1 MTYYVLVKYSMG
13 QISKRKQLENILSEK
28 IMVLDGAFGTEIQR
42 MDNTLLSPYE
52 PLNATNSE
60 LVKSVHRS
68 YVEAGSDIISTNSF
82 NCSYLELLKHGF
94 EKEDIDNLNVLAAK
108 NAKEVAA
115 EYDRCV
121 FVAGSVGPTSQ
132 SLSLRTIEFD
142 EMADSYKAQISS
154 LIKGGVDLILVETC
168 FDAKNIR
175 AAVYAYLASL
185 SDLNLTTDDVPLMVS
200 VTLTEQGNLLSGH
213 TVDVVWQM
221 IKHAKPISF
230 GLNCGFGF
238 EKAAELVLKLQDIPT
253 RISLYPNAGLPD
265 LDGKYTESCLDFNK
279 RANRLAKEGRINL
292 IGGCCGTTPEHIKTI
307 KSAVDGISPRILP
320 QQKIRKSFNVIGE
333 RCNVA
338 GSKKFRELVNDNL
351 QDAVSIAVSQVESKA
366 AVLDVCFDH
375 PDIDSSMI
383 KDFIELLS
391 ASSVAFVPTMI
402 DSSDFNTL
410 VLGVKSSMVKPI
422 VNSISLKE
430 GEEEFLRRATEFYRL
445 GVKIILM
452 LADEKGQA
460 DTYERKIEIASRIV
474 ALAKSVGF
482 EEDDILVDPNVLT
495 ICTGIET
502 HRYYG
507 RDYLL
512 ATRWITDNLGVHVT
526 GGVSNLSFA
535 FRGNSAVRN
544 LLNSVFVHL
553 AKREG
558 LDYVIINPN
567 AIISEEN
574 IETEAF
580 EAARLAIEGESDG
593 SDLIKYVSKDVEVK
607 KEKKELTLEEKLSEA
622 VANGNSAKAAEL
634 TSMILSEG
642 ATFQGVVNDILMPAM
657 TSLGQRFEEGK
668 VFLPSLVKAASAM
681 NAAMDVLNQ
690 TVTFTDTSKKKVTLA
705 TVYGDVHD
713 IGKNIV
719 GTVLKSSGFDV
730 EDLGIQVPA
739 ERIIES
745 AKTSQAVCLS
755 GLITPSLSQMIKV
768 LQQLNDAGLSIPV
781 VVGGAA
787 TSKLHAALKMAPEYN
802 GPVAKATTA
811 IDTVNLVNKLSDRQT
826 CISLYEEQEAIRRQK
841 TENVALTEYS
851 SLNIEV
857 PNLESYKPDTEGVF
871 TLKPSVEDVIPFIDW
886 TYFFFSLQFYG
897 KYPEILKNEEAAQ
910 VFEHA
915 QSLLSKIAA
924 EKLLS
929 IEARVGV
936 VKASNIGGDVI
947 KLSDGTKS
955 VELPMLRRQT
965 RLQETMSIAD
975 TVAHDDYLSVF
986 ALSAGIGLSKLMS
999 EAETPYD
1006 ALILKL
1012 IADRLT
1018 EAAGEYL
1025 HYKVRSE
1032 YWGFDKS
1039 PFSFDEKQ
1047 YQGRRMCFGYPACPD
1062 HSLKKRVFDF
1072 LEVEKYT
1079 SLRLTDS
1086 YMITPEESLCG
1097 LFTSRGGYFSVGR
1110 IDEEQLEHY
1119 SQQTGLSVDKLKEIL
1134 PNNI

>member
-1 MTYYVLVKYSMG
+1 MG
-13 QISKRKQLENILSEK
+13 QISTRKQLEKILSEK

-52 PLNATNSE
+52 PLNATNKD
-60 LVKSVHRS
+60 LVKRVHRS
-68 YVEAGSDIISTNSF
+68 YVASGSDVISTNSF
-82 NCSYLELLKHGF
+82 NCSYLELLKHGYT
-94 EKEDIDNLNVLAAK
+94 KEEIDNLNVLAAK

-115 EYDRCV
+115 EFNRDI

-154 LIKGGVDLILVETC
+154 LIKGGVDLVLVETC

-175 AAVYAYLASL
+175 AAVYAYLVSL
-185 SDLNLTTDDVPLMVS
+185 SELNLTTDDVPLMVS

-213 TVDVVWQM
+213 TVDIVWQM
-221 IKHAKPISF
+221 IKHAKPLSF

-238 EKAAELVLKLQDIPT
+238 ERAAELVLKLQDIPT
-253 RISLYPNAGLPD
+253 HISLYPNAGLPD
-265 LDGKYTESCLDFNK
+265 LDGRYTESCIDFNK

-292 IGGCCGTTPEHIKTI
+292 IGGCCGTTPEHIQTI
-307 KSAVDGISPRILP
+307 KLAVKDVAPRVVP
-320 QQKIRKSFNVIGE
+320 QQEIHKKFSVIGE

-338 GSKKFRELVNDNL
+338 GSKKFRELVNENL
-351 QDAVSIAVSQVESKA
+351 QDAVSIAVSQVDSKA
-366 AVLDVCFDH
+366 DVLDVCFDH
-375 PDIDSSMI
+375 PDIDASMI

-391 ASSVAFVPTMI
+391 ASSVAFTPTMI
-402 DSSDFNTL
+402 DSSDFDTL

-430 GEEEFLRRATEFYRL
+430 GETEFLRRATEFFRL
-445 GVKIILM
+445 GTKIILM
-452 LADEKGQA
+452 LADEQGQA
-460 DTYERKIEIASRIV
+460 TTYERKIEIADRIV
-474 ALAKSVGF
+474 KLAKSVGF
-482 EEDDILVDPNVLT
+482 DTDDILIDPNVLT

-507 RDYLL
+507 RDYIL
-512 ATRWITDNLGVHVT
+512 ATRWINQNLGTHVT

-535 FRGNSAVRN
+535 FRGNTAVRN

-567 AIISEEN
+567 AIIAEEN
-574 IETEAF
+574 IEPEAF

-593 SDLIKYVSKDVEVK
+593 SDLIRFVSKEVEVK
-607 KEKKELTLEEKLSEA
+607 KEKKELTTEEKLSDA
-622 VANGNSAKAAEL
+622 VANGNSTKAAEL
-634 TSMILSEG
+634 TKLVLSEG
-642 ATFQGVVNDILMPAM
+642 GTFQGVVNDILMPAM

-681 NAAMDVLNQ
+681 NAAMDVLNE
-690 TVTFTDTSKKKVTLA
+690 TVTFTDSSKKKVTLA

-719 GTVLKSSGFDV
+719 GTVLKSSGFEV

-739 ERIIES
+739 EKIVES

-755 GLITPSLSQMIKV
+755 GLITPSLTQMIKV
-768 LQQLNDAGLSIPV
+768 LEQLNEAGLSIPV
-781 VVGGAA
+781 IVGGAA
-787 TSKLHAALKMAPEYN
+787 TSKLHTALKMAPVYN

-811 IDTVNLVNKLSDRQT
+811 IDTVNLVNRLSDHQA
-826 CISLYEEQEAIRRQK
+826 CLSLYEEQEAIRRQK
-841 TENVALTEYS
+841 TENL
-851 SLNIEV
+851 SLEDYDTLEIKAHSYEPYR
-857 PNLESYKPDTEGVF
+857 PNTEGIF
-871 TLKPSVEDVIPFIDW
+871 TIRPMIEEVLPFIDW
-886 TYFFFSLQFYG
+886 NYFFFSLQFYG
-897 KYPEILKNEEAAQ
+897 KYPEILETNAEANQ

-915 QSLLSKIAA
+915 SSVLAKIIAD
-924 EKLLS
+924 KSLS
-929 IEARVGV
+929 IEARFGV
-936 VKASNIGGDVI
+936 VKASNLGDDVI
-947 KLSDGTKS
+947 RLSDGS
-955 VELPMLRRQT
+955 RSIDLPMLRRQT
-965 RLQETMSIAD
+965 KMQDSVSIAD
-975 TVAHDDYLSVF
+975 AVGQNDYLGVF

-999 EAETPYD
+999 EAATPYD
-1006 ALILKL
+1006 ALIIKL
-1012 IADRLT
+1012 LADRLT
-1018 EAAGEYL
+1018 EATGEYL
-1025 HYKVRSE
+1025 HYITRSD

-1062 HSLKKRVFDF
+1062 HSLKKRVFEF
-1072 LEVEKYT
+1072 LEVEQNT
-1079 SLRLTDS
+1079 SMRLTDS

-1097 LFTSRGGYFSVGR
+1097 IFTSRGGYFSVGR
-1110 IDEEQLEHY
+1110 VDEKQLEHY
-1119 SQQTGLSVDKLKEIL
+1119 SRYAGLSVEKLKELL

>member
-1 MTYYVLVKYSMG
+1 MFYNCSMG
-13 QISKRKQLENILSEK
+13 QISKRKQLESILSK
-28 IMVLDGAFGTEIQR
+28 RIMVLDGAFGTEIQR
-42 MDNTLLSPYE
+42 MDNSLLSPYE
-52 PLNATNSE
+52 PLNLTNNE
-60 LVKSVHRS
+60 LVKKVHRS

-94 EKEDIDNLNVLAAK
+94 SKEDVDNLNVMAAK

-115 EYDRCV
+115 EYNRDI

-154 LIKGGVDLILVETC
+154 LIKGGVDVVLVETC

-213 TVDVVWQM
+213 TVDIVWQM
-221 IKHAKPISF
+221 IKHAKPLSF

-238 EKAAELVLKLQDIPT
+238 ERAAELVLKLQDIPT
-253 RISLYPNAGLPD
+253 NVSLYPNAGLPD
-265 LDGKYTESCLDFNK
+265 LDGRYTESCLDFHK
-279 RANRLAKEGRINL
+279 RATRLAQEGRINL
-292 IGGCCGTTPEHIKTI
+292 IGGCCGTTPEHIQTI
-307 KSAVDGISPRILP
+307 KSAVDGIASRVIP
-320 QQKIRKSFNVIGE
+320 QQKIHKSFNVIGE

-375 PDIDSSMI
+375 PDIDASLI
-383 KDFIELLS
+383 KDFIELLA
-391 ASSVAFVPTMI
+391 ASSVAFTPTMI

-430 GEEEFLRRATEFYRL
+430 GEEEFLRRATEFFRL
-445 GVKIILM
+445 GTKIILM

-460 DTYERKIEIASRIV
+460 DTYERKIEIAARIV

-482 EEDDILVDPNVLT
+482 EEDDILIDPNVLT
-495 ICTGIET
+495 ICTGIEA

-507 RDYLL
+507 RDYIL
-512 ATRWITDNLGVHVT
+512 ATRWINQNLGTHVT

-535 FRGNSAVRN
+535 FRGNTAVRN

-574 IETEAF
+574 IEAEAF
-580 EAARLAIEGESDG
+580 EEARLAIEGESDG
-593 SDLIKYVSKDVEVK
+593 SDLIKFVSKEVEVK
-607 KEKKELTLEEKLSEA
+607 KEKRELTTEEKLSEA
-622 VANGNSAKAAEL
+622 VANGDSTKAAEL
-634 TSMILSEG
+634 TSLILSEG
-642 ATFQGVVNDILMPAM
+642 GTFQGVVNDILMPAM
-657 TSLGQRFEEGK
+657 TLLGQRFEEGK

-690 TVTFTDTSKKKVTLA
+690 TVTFSDSSKKKVTLA

-719 GTVLKSSGFDV
+719 GTVLKSSGFEV

-739 ERIIES
+739 EKIVES

-755 GLITPSLSQMIKV
+755 GLITPSLTQMIKV
-768 LQQLNDAGLSIPV
+768 QEQLNEAGLSIPV

-787 TSKLHAALKMAPEYN
+787 TSKLHTALKMAPVYN

-811 IDTVNLVNKLSDRQT
+811 IDTVNLVNKLTDHQA
-826 CISLYEEQEAIRRQK
+826 CINLYEEQEAIRRQK
-841 TENVALTEYS
+841 TENITLIDYS
-851 SLNIEV
+851 TIDVVV
-857 PNLESYKPDTEGVF
+857 PDYETYKPNTEGIF
-871 TLKPSVEDVIPFIDW
+871 SLRPMIEDVLPFIDW
-886 TYFFFSLQFYG
+886 NYFFFSLQFYG
-897 KYPEILKNEEAAQ
+897 KYPEILNNAEANQ

-915 QSLLSKIAA
+915 NKVLMNIIAN
-924 EKLLS
+924 KLLD
-929 IEARVGV
+929 IEVRFGL
-936 VKASNIGGDVI
+936 VKAENIGDDVI
-947 KLSDGTKS
+947 RLSDGSKQI
-955 VELPMLRRQT
+955 ELPMLRRQT
-965 RLQETMSIAD
+965 KMQDSMSIAD
-975 TVAHDDYLSVF
+975 TVGRDDYLGVF
-986 ALSAGIGLSKLMS
+986 ALSAGIGLPKLMS

-1006 ALILKL
+1006 ALIIKL
-1012 IADRLT
+1012 LADRLT
-1018 EAAGEYL
+1018 EATGEYL
-1025 HYKVRSE
+1025 HYIIRSE

-1062 HSLKKRVFDF
+1062 HSLKRRVFDF
-1072 LEVEKYT
+1072 LEVEQNTKM
-1079 SLRLTDS
+1079 RLTDS

-1097 LFTSRGGYFSVGR
+1097 LITSRGGYFSVGR
-1110 IDEEQLEHY
+1110 VDEAQLEHY
-1119 SQQTGLSVDKLKEIL
+1119 SKQVGLSVPELKDLL

>member
-1 MTYYVLVKYSMG
+1 MST
-13 QISKRKQLENILSEK
+13 RKQLEKIFSEK

-42 MDNTLLSPYE
+42 MDSTLLSPYE
-52 PLNATNSE
+52 PLNATNSD
-60 LVKSVHRS
+60 LVKKVHRS
-68 YVEAGSDIISTNSF
+68 YVASGSDIISTNSF

-94 EKEDIDNLNVLAAK
+94 GKEDIDNLNMLAAK

-115 EYDRCV
+115 EFNRDV

-154 LIKGGVDLILVETC
+154 LIKGGVDIVLVETC

-213 TVDVVWQM
+213 TVDIVWQM
-221 IKHAKPISF
+221 IKHAKPLSF

-238 EKAAELVLKLQDIPT
+238 ERAAELVLKLQEIPT
-253 RISLYPNAGLPD
+253 HISLYPNAGLPD
-265 LDGKYTESCLDFNK
+265 LDGRYTESCIDFHK
-279 RANRLAKEGRINL
+279 RANLLAKEGRINL
-292 IGGCCGTTPEHIKTI
+292 IGGCCGTTPEHIQTI
-307 KSAVDGISPRILP
+307 KLAVKDIAPRVVP
-320 QQKIRKSFNVIGE
+320 QQEIHKKFSVIGE

-338 GSKKFRELVNDNL
+338 GSKKFRELVNENL

-366 AVLDVCFDH
+366 DVLDVCFDH
-375 PDIDSSMI
+375 PDIEASMI

-391 ASSVAFVPTMI
+391 ASSVAFTPTMI
-402 DSSDFNTL
+402 DSSDFDTL

-430 GEEEFLRRATEFYRL
+430 GETEFVRRATEFFRL
-445 GVKIILM
+445 GTKIILM
-452 LADEKGQA
+452 LADEQGQA
-460 DTYERKIEIASRIV
+460 TTYERKIEIADRIV
-474 ALAKSVGF
+474 KLAKSVGF
-482 EEDDILVDPNVLT
+482 DTDDILIDPNVLT

-507 RDYLL
+507 RDYIL
-512 ATRWITDNLGVHVT
+512 ATRWINQNLGTHVT

-535 FRGNSAVRN
+535 FRGNTAVRN

-567 AIISEEN
+567 AIIPEEN
-574 IETEAF
+574 IEPEAF

-593 SDLIKYVSKDVEVK
+593 SDLIKFVTKDVEVK
-607 KEKKELTLEEKLSEA
+607 KEKKELTTEEKLSDA
-622 VANGNSAKAAEL
+622 VANGNSTKAAEL
-634 TSMILSEG
+634 TAVILSDG
-642 ATFQGVVNDILMPAM
+642 GTFQGIVNDILMPAM

-681 NAAMDVLNQ
+681 NAAMDVLNK

-719 GTVLKSSGFDV
+719 GTVLKSSGFEV

-739 ERIIES
+739 EKIVES

-755 GLITPSLSQMIKV
+755 GLITPSLTQMIKV
-768 LQQLNDAGLSIPV
+768 LEQLNEAGLSIPV
-781 VVGGAA
+781 IVGGAA
-787 TSKLHAALKMAPEYN
+787 TSKLHTALKMAPVYN

-811 IDTVNLVNKLSDRQT
+811 IDTVNLVNRLSDHQA
-826 CISLYEEQEAIRRQK
+826 CLSLYEEQEAIRRQK
-841 TENVALTEYS
+841 TENLSLEDYESLEIVAHNYEPYR
-851 SLNIEV
+851 
-857 PNLESYKPDTEGVF
+857 PNTEGIF
-871 TLKPSVEDVIPFIDW
+871 TIRPMIEEVLPFIDW
-886 TYFFFSLQFYG
+886 SYFFFSLQFYG
-897 KYPEILKNEEAAQ
+897 KYPDLLETNAEAKQ
-910 VFEHA
+910 VFEYAHEVLA
-915 QSLLSKIAA
+915 KIIAD
-924 EKLLS
+924 KSLS
-929 IEARVGV
+929 IEARFGV
-936 VKASNIGGDVI
+936 VKASNLGDDVI
-947 KLSDGTKS
+947 RISDGTRS
-955 VELPMLRRQT
+955 VDLPMLRRQT
-965 RLQETMSIAD
+965 KMQDSVSIAD
-975 TVAHDDYLSVF
+975 AVGQNDYLGVF

-1006 ALILKL
+1006 ALIVKL
-1012 IADRLT
+1012 LADRLT
-1018 EAAGEYL
+1018 EATGEYL
-1025 HYKVRSE
+1025 HYITRYD

-1062 HSLKKRVFDF
+1062 HSLKKRVFEF
-1072 LEVEKYT
+1072 LEVEQHT
-1079 SLRLTDS
+1079 SMRLTDS

-1097 LFTSRGGYFSVGR
+1097 VFTSRGGYFSVGR
-1110 IDEEQLEHY
+1110 IDEKQLEHY
-1119 SQQTGLSVDKLKEIL
+1119 SKYADLSVEKLKEIL

>member
-1 MTYYVLVKYSMG
+1 MG
-13 QISKRKQLENILSEK
+13 QISTRKQLETILSEK
-28 IMVLDGAFGTEIQR
+28 IVVLDGAFGTEIQR

-52 PLNATNSE
+52 PLNATNSD
-60 LVKSVHRS
+60 LVKKVHRS
-68 YVEAGSDIISTNSF
+68 YVASGSDIISTNSF

-94 EKEDIDNLNVLAAK
+94 GKEDIDNLNMLAAK

-115 EYDRCV
+115 EFNRDV

-154 LIKGGVDLILVETC
+154 LIKGGVDIILVETC

-213 TVDVVWQM
+213 TVDIVWQM
-221 IKHAKPISF
+221 IKHAKPLSF

-238 EKAAELVLKLQDIPT
+238 ERAAELVLKLQDIPT
-253 RISLYPNAGLPD
+253 HISLYPNAGLPD
-265 LDGKYTESCLDFNK
+265 LDGRYTESCLDFHK

-292 IGGCCGTTPEHIKTI
+292 IGGCCGTTPEHIQTI
-307 KSAVDGISPRILP
+307 KLAVKDIAPRVVP
-320 QQKIRKSFNVIGE
+320 QQEIHKKFSVIGE

-338 GSKKFRELVNDNL
+338 GSKKFRELVNENL

-366 AVLDVCFDH
+366 DVLDVCFDH
-375 PDIDSSMI
+375 PDIEASMI

-391 ASSVAFVPTMI
+391 ASSVAFTPTMI
-402 DSSDFNTL
+402 DSSDFDTL

-430 GEEEFLRRATEFYRL
+430 GETEFLRRATEFFRL
-445 GVKIILM
+445 GTKIILM
-452 LADEKGQA
+452 LADEQGQA
-460 DTYERKIEIASRIV
+460 TTYERKVEITDRIV
-474 ALAKSVGF
+474 KLAKSVGF
-482 EEDDILVDPNVLT
+482 DTDDILIDPNVLT

-507 RDYLL
+507 RDYIL
-512 ATRWITDNLGVHVT
+512 ATRWINQNLGTHVT

-535 FRGNSAVRN
+535 FRGNTAVRN

-567 AIISEEN
+567 AIIPEEN
-574 IETEAF
+574 IEPEAF

-593 SDLIKYVSKDVEVK
+593 SDLIRFVSKDVEVK
-607 KEKKELTLEEKLSEA
+607 KEKKELTTEEKLSDA
-622 VANGNSAKAAEL
+622 VANGNSTKAAEL
-634 TSMILSEG
+634 TALILSEG
-642 ATFQGVVNDILMPAM
+642 GTFQGVVNDILMPAM

-681 NAAMDVLNQ
+681 NAAMDVLNK

-719 GTVLKSSGFDV
+719 GTVLKSSGFEV

-739 ERIIES
+739 EKIVES

-755 GLITPSLSQMIKV
+755 GLITPSLTQMIKV
-768 LQQLNDAGLSIPV
+768 LEQLNEAGLSIPV
-781 VVGGAA
+781 IVGGAA
-787 TSKLHAALKMAPEYN
+787 TSKLHTALKMAPMYN

-811 IDTVNLVNKLSDRQT
+811 IDTVNLVNRLSDHQA
-826 CISLYEEQEAIRRQK
+826 CLSLYEEQEAIRRQK
-841 TENVALTEYS
+841 TENLSLEDYESLEIVAHNYE
-851 SLNIEV
+851 
-857 PNLESYKPDTEGVF
+857 PYKPNTEGIF
-871 TLKPSVEDVIPFIDW
+871 TIRPMIEEVLPFIDW
-886 TYFFFSLQFYG
+886 SYFFFSLQFYG
-897 KYPEILKNEEAAQ
+897 KYPDLLETNAEAQQ
-910 VFEHA
+910 VFEYAHEVLA
-915 QSLLSKIAA
+915 KIIAD
-924 EKLLS
+924 KSLS
-929 IEARVGV
+929 IEARFGV
-936 VKASNIGGDVI
+936 VKASNLGDDVI
-947 KLSDGTKS
+947 RISDGARS
-955 VELPMLRRQT
+955 IDLPMLRRQT
-965 RLQETMSIAD
+965 KMQDSVSIAD
-975 TVAHDDYLSVF
+975 AVGQNDYLGVF

-999 EAETPYD
+999 EAATPYE
-1006 ALILKL
+1006 ALIVKL
-1012 IADRLT
+1012 LADRLT
-1018 EAAGEYL
+1018 EATGEYL
-1025 HYKVRSE
+1025 HYITRSD

-1062 HSLKKRVFDF
+1062 HSLKKRVFEF
-1072 LEVEKYT
+1072 LEVEQHT
-1079 SLRLTDS
+1079 SMRLTDS

-1097 LFTSRGGYFSVGR
+1097 IFTSRGGYFSVGR
-1110 IDEEQLEHY
+1110 VDEKQLEHY
-1119 SQQTGLSVDKLKEIL
+1119 SKYAGLSVEKLKEIL

>member
-1 MTYYVLVKYSMG
+1 
-13 QISKRKQLENILSEK
+13 
-28 IMVLDGAFGTEIQR
+28 MVLDGAFGTEIQR
-42 MDNTLLSPYE
+42 NDNTLLSPYE
-52 PLNATNSE
+52 PLNKTNAE
-60 LVKSVHRS
+60 LVKRVHRS
-68 YVEAGSDIISTNSF
+68 YVDSGSDIISTNSF

-94 EKEDIDNLNVLAAK
+94 TKDEIDNLNVMAAK

-115 EYDRCV
+115 ESKRCV

-132 SLSLRTIEFD
+132 SLSLRTIDFD
-142 EMADSYKAQISS
+142 EMAESYKAQISS
-154 LIKGGVDLILVETC
+154 LIKGGVDIILVETC

-175 AAVYAYLASL
+175 AAVYAYLSSL

-213 TVDVVWQM
+213 TVDIVWQM
-221 IKHAKPISF
+221 IKHAKPLSF

-238 EKAAELVLKLQDIPT
+238 ERAAELIMKLQDIPT
-253 RISLYPNAGLPD
+253 HISLYPNAGLPD
-265 LDGKYTESCLDFNK
+265 LDGRYTESCIDFHK
-279 RANRLAKEGRINL
+279 RASVLAKEGRINL
-292 IGGCCGTTPEHIKTI
+292 IGGCCGTTPEHIQTI
-307 KSAVDGISPRILP
+307 KLAVKDIAPRQIP
-320 QQKIRKSFNVIGE
+320 QQEIHKSFNVIGE

-338 GSKKFRELVNDNL
+338 GSKKFRELVNENL

-375 PDIDSSMI
+375 PDIEASMI
-383 KDFIELLS
+383 KDFVELLS
-391 ASSVAFVPTMI
+391 ASSVAFTPTMI

-410 VLGVKSSMVKPI
+410 ILGVKSSMVKPI

-430 GEEEFLRRATEFYRL
+430 GETEFIRRATEFYRL

-452 LADEKGQA
+452 LADERGQA
-460 DTYERKIEIASRIV
+460 DTYERKIEIAERIV
-474 ALAKSVGF
+474 RLAKSVGF

-507 RDYLL
+507 RDYIL
-512 ATRWITDNLGVHVT
+512 ATRWISRNLGTHVT

-567 AIISEEN
+567 AIIAEEN
-574 IETEAF
+574 IESEAF
-580 EAARLAIEGESDG
+580 EAARLAIMGESDG
-593 SDLIKYVSKDVEVK
+593 SDLIKYVTKEVETK
-607 KEKKELTLEEKLSEA
+607 REKKELNIEEQLSEA
-622 VANGNSAKAAEL
+622 VVNGNTTKAAEL
-634 TSMILSEG
+634 TTAVLSQG
-642 ATFQGVVNDILMPAM
+642 ATFQSVVNDILMPAM
-657 TSLGQRFEEGK
+657 TLLGQRFEEGK

-690 TVTFTDTSKKKVTLA
+690 TVTFTDSSKKKVTLA

-719 GTVLKSSGFDV
+719 GTVLKSSGFEV

-739 ERIIES
+739 ERIVES
-745 AKTSQAVCLS
+745 AKTSQAVCMS
-755 GLITPSLSQMIKV
+755 GLITPSLTQMIKV
-768 LQQLNDAGLSIPV
+768 LQQLNEAGLSIPV

-787 TSKLHAALKMAPEYN
+787 TSKLHTALKMAPVYN

-811 IDTVNLVNKLSDRQT
+811 IDTVNLVNKLTDHQA
-826 CISLYEEQEAIRRQK
+826 CINLYEEQEAIRRQR
-841 TENVALTEYS
+841 TENIALTDYS
-851 SLNIEV
+851 SLNIEI
-857 PNLESYKPDTEGVF
+857 PNHEPYKPKSEGIF
-871 TLKPSVEDVIPFIDW
+871 TLNPSIEEVLPFIDW
-886 TYFFFSLQFYG
+886 NYFFFSLQFYG
-897 KYPEILKNEEAAQ
+897 KYPEILDDNAEAKQ

-915 QSLLSKIAA
+915 NEVLRNIIENKHLK
-924 EKLLS
+924 
-929 IEARVGV
+929 IEARFGV
-936 VKASNIGGDVI
+936 VKAENLGDDVI
-947 KLSDGTKS
+947 RLSDGSKT

-965 RLQETMSIAD
+965 LMQESMSLAD
-975 TVAHDDYLSVF
+975 TVSRDDYLGVF

-999 EAETPYD
+999 EAATPYD
-1006 ALILKL
+1006 ALIIKL
-1012 IADRLT
+1012 LADRLT
-1018 EAAGEYL
+1018 EATGEYL
-1025 HYKVRSE
+1025 HYKMRSE

-1039 PFSFDEKQ
+1039 PFSLNEKQ

-1062 HSLKKRVFDF
+1062 HSLKKRAFDF
-1072 LEVEKYT
+1072 LEVEQNT
-1079 SLRLTDS
+1079 SMRLTDS

-1097 LFTSRGGYFSVGR
+1097 LITCRGEYFSVGR
-1110 IDEEQLEHY
+1110 IDDAQLAHY
-1119 SQQTGLSVDKLKEIL
+1119 SRCVGLSVERLRELL

>member
-1 MTYYVLVKYSMG
+1 MG
-13 QISKRKQLENILSEK
+13 QISTRKQLETILSEK
-28 IMVLDGAFGTEIQR
+28 IVVLDGAFGTEIQR

-52 PLNATNSE
+52 PLNATNSD
-60 LVKSVHRS
+60 LVKKVHRS
-68 YVEAGSDIISTNSF
+68 YVASGSDIISTNSF

-94 EKEDIDNLNVLAAK
+94 GKEEIDNLNVLAAK

-115 EYDRCV
+115 EFNRDV

-132 SLSLRTIEFD
+132 SLSLRTIDFD
-142 EMADSYKAQISS
+142 EMAESYKAQISS
-154 LIKGGVDLILVETC
+154 LIKGGVDVVLVETC

-213 TVDVVWQM
+213 TVDLVWQM
-221 IKHAKPISF
+221 IKHAKPLSF

-238 EKAAELVLKLQDIPT
+238 ERAAELVLKLQEIPT
-253 RISLYPNAGLPD
+253 HISLYPNAGLPD
-265 LDGKYTESCLDFNK
+265 LDGRYTESCIDFHK

-292 IGGCCGTTPEHIKTI
+292 IGGCCGTTPEHIQTI
-307 KSAVDGISPRILP
+307 KLAVKDIAPRVVP
-320 QQKIRKSFNVIGE
+320 QQEIHKKFSVIGE

-338 GSKKFRELVNDNL
+338 GSKKFRELVNENL
-351 QDAVSIAVSQVESKA
+351 QDAVSVAVSQVESKA
-366 AVLDVCFDH
+366 DVLDVCFDH
-375 PDIDSSMI
+375 PDIDSSMM

-391 ASSVAFVPTMI
+391 ASSVAFTPTMI
-402 DSSDFNTL
+402 DSSDFDTL

-430 GEEEFLRRATEFYRL
+430 GETEFLRRATEFFRL
-445 GVKIILM
+445 GTKIILM
-452 LADEKGQA
+452 LADEQGQA
-460 DTYERKIEIASRIV
+460 DTYERKIEIADRIV
-474 ALAKSVGF
+474 KLAKSVGF
-482 EEDDILVDPNVLT
+482 EVDDILIDPNVLT
-495 ICTGIET
+495 ICTGIEA

-507 RDYLL
+507 RDYIL
-512 ATRWITDNLGVHVT
+512 ATRWINQNLGTHVT

-535 FRGNSAVRN
+535 FRGNTAVRN

-567 AIISEEN
+567 AIIAEEN
-574 IETEAF
+574 IEPEAF
-580 EAARLAIEGESDG
+580 AAAKAAIEGESDG
-593 SDLIKYVSKDVEVK
+593 SDLIRFVSKDVEVK
-607 KEKKELTLEEKLSEA
+607 KEKKELTTEEKLSDA
-622 VANGNSAKAAEL
+622 VANGNTAKAAEL
-634 TSMILSEG
+634 TALILSEG
-642 ATFQGVVNDILMPAM
+642 GTFQGVVNDILMPAM

-690 TVTFTDTSKKKVTLA
+690 TVTFSDTSKKKVTLA

-719 GTVLKSSGFDV
+719 GTVLKSSGFEV

-739 ERIIES
+739 EKIVES

-755 GLITPSLSQMIKV
+755 GLITPSLTQMIKV
-768 LQQLNDAGLSIPV
+768 LEQLNEAGLSIPV
-781 VVGGAA
+781 IVGGAA
-787 TSKLHAALKMAPEYN
+787 TSKLHTALKMAPVYN

-811 IDTVNLVNKLSDRQT
+811 IDTVNLVNRLSDHQA
-826 CISLYEEQEAIRRQK
+826 CLSLYEEQEAIRRQK
-841 TENVALTEYS
+841 TENLTLVDYS
-851 SLNIEV
+851 SLEIDV
-857 PNLESYKPDTEGVF
+857 PSHEAYQPNKEGVF
-871 TLKPSVEDVIPFIDW
+871 TIKPAIEEVLPFIDW
-886 TYFFFSLQFYG
+886 AYFFFSLQFYG
-897 KYPEILKNEEAAQ
+897 KYPDLLETNAEAQQ

-915 QSLLSKIAA
+915 HEVLAKIIAD
-924 EKLLS
+924 KSLS
-929 IEARVGV
+929 IEARLGV
-936 VKASNIGGDVI
+936 VKASNLGDDVI
-947 KLSDGTKS
+947 RISDGTRS
-955 VELPMLRRQT
+955 AELPMLRRQT
-965 RLQETMSIAD
+965 KMQDSVSIAD
-975 TVAHDDYLSVF
+975 TVGSEDYLGVF

-999 EAETPYD
+999 EAATPYD
-1006 ALILKL
+1006 ALIVKL
-1012 IADRLT
+1012 LADRLT
-1018 EAAGEYL
+1018 EAAGEYI
-1025 HYKVRSE
+1025 HYITRSE

-1062 HSLKKRVFDF
+1062 HSLKKRVFEF
-1072 LEVEKYT
+1072 LEVEQHT
-1079 SLRLTDS
+1079 NMRLTDS

-1097 LFTSRGGYFSVGR
+1097 LITSRGEYFSAGR
-1110 IDEEQLEHY
+1110 IDEAQLEHY
-1119 SQQTGLSVDKLKEIL
+1119 SKCVGLSVEKLKELL

>member
-1 MTYYVLVKYSMG
+1 MG
-13 QISKRKQLENILSEK
+13 QTSTRKQLETILSEK
-28 IMVLDGAFGTEIQR
+28 IVVLDGAFGTEIQR

-52 PLNATNSE
+52 PLNATNSD
-60 LVKSVHRS
+60 LVKKVHRS

-94 EKEDIDNLNVLAAK
+94 GKEEIDNLNVLAAK

-115 EYDRCV
+115 EFNRNV

-132 SLSLRTIEFD
+132 SLSLRTIDFD

-213 TVDVVWQM
+213 TVDLVWQM
-221 IKHAKPISF
+221 IKHAKPLSF

-238 EKAAELVLKLQDIPT
+238 ERAAELVLKLQNVPT
-253 RISLYPNAGLPD
+253 NVSLYPNAGLPD
-265 LDGKYTESCLDFNK
+265 LDGRYTESCADFNK
-279 RANRLAKEGRINL
+279 RANVLAKEGRINL
-292 IGGCCGTTPEHIKTI
+292 IGGCCGTTPEHIQTI
-307 KSAVDGISPRILP
+307 KNAVDGIAPRVIP
-320 QQKIRKSFNVIGE
+320 QQEIHKKFSVIGE

-338 GSKKFRELVNDNL
+338 GSKKFRELVNENL
-351 QDAVSIAVSQVESKA
+351 QDAVSVAVSQVESKA
-366 AVLDVCFDH
+366 DVLDVCFDH
-375 PDIDSSMI
+375 PDIDSSMM

-391 ASSVAFVPTMI
+391 ASSVAFTPTMI
-402 DSSDFNTL
+402 DSSDFDTL

-430 GEEEFLRRATEFYRL
+430 GEAEFLRRATEFFRL
-445 GVKIILM
+445 GTKIILM
-452 LADEKGQA
+452 LADEQGQA
-460 DTYERKIEIASRIV
+460 DTYERKIEIADRIV
-474 ALAKSVGF
+474 KLAKSVGF
-482 EEDDILVDPNVLT
+482 DTDDILIDPNVLT

-507 RDYLL
+507 RDYIL
-512 ATRWITDNLGVHVT
+512 ATRWINQNLGTHVT

-535 FRGNSAVRN
+535 FRGNTAVRN

-567 AIISEEN
+567 AIIAEEN
-574 IETEAF
+574 IEPEAF
-580 EAARLAIEGESDG
+580 AAAKAAIEGESDG
-593 SDLIKYVSKDVEVK
+593 SDLIRFVSKDVEVK
-607 KEKKELTLEEKLSEA
+607 KEKKELTTEEKLSDA
-622 VANGNSAKAAEL
+622 VANGNSTKAAEL
-634 TSMILSEG
+634 TALILSEG
-642 ATFQGVVNDILMPAM
+642 GTFQGVVNDILMPAM

-719 GTVLKSSGFDV
+719 GTVLKSSGFEV

-739 ERIIES
+739 EKIVES

-755 GLITPSLSQMIKV
+755 GLITPSLTQMIKV
-768 LQQLNDAGLSIPV
+768 LEQLNEAGLSIPV
-781 VVGGAA
+781 IVGGAA
-787 TSKLHAALKMAPEYN
+787 TSKLHTALKMAPVYN

-811 IDTVNLVNKLSDRQT
+811 IDTVNLVNRLSDHQA
-826 CISLYEEQEAIRRQK
+826 CLSLYEEQEAIRRQK
-841 TENVALTEYS
+841 TENLSLVDYS
-851 SLNIEV
+851 SLEIGV
-857 PNLESYKPDTEGVF
+857 PAHEAYKPNKEGIF
-871 TLKPSVEDVIPFIDW
+871 TIKPTIEEVLPFIDW
-886 TYFFFSLQFYG
+886 AYFFFSLQFYG
-897 KYPEILKNEEAAQ
+897 KYPDLLETNAEAQQ

-915 QSLLSKIAA
+915 HDVLAKIIADKSLT
-924 EKLLS
+924 
-929 IEARVGV
+929 IEARFGV
-936 VKASNIGGDVI
+936 VKASNLGDDVI
-947 KLSDGTKS
+947 RISDGSRS
-955 VELPMLRRQT
+955 VELPMLRRQIKM
-965 RLQETMSIAD
+965 QDSVSIAD
-975 TVAHDDYLSVF
+975 TVGSEDYLGVF

-999 EAETPYD
+999 EAATPYD
-1006 ALILKL
+1006 ALIVKL
-1012 IADRLT
+1012 LADRLT
-1018 EAAGEYL
+1018 EATGEYI
-1025 HYKVRSE
+1025 HYITRSD

-1039 PFSFDEKQ
+1039 EFSFDEKQ

-1062 HSLKKRVFDF
+1062 HSLKKRVFEF
-1072 LEVEKYT
+1072 LEVEQHT
-1079 SLRLTDS
+1079 NMRLTDS

-1097 LFTSRGGYFSVGR
+1097 LITSRGGYFSVGR
-1110 IDEEQLEHY
+1110 IDDTQLEHY
-1119 SQQTGLSVDKLKEIL
+1119 SKYADMSVERLKELL

>member
-1 MTYYVLVKYSMG
+1 MG
-13 QISKRKQLENILSEK
+13 QISKRQQLENILSKK

-42 MDNTLLSPYE
+42 NDNSLLSPYE
-52 PLNATNSE
+52 PLNETNAE
-60 LVKSVHRS
+60 LVKKVHRS
-68 YVEAGSDIISTNSF
+68 YVASGSDIISTNSF
-82 NCSYLELLKHGF
+82 NCSYLELLKHGYS
-94 EKEDIDNLNVLAAK
+94 KEEIDNLNMMAAK

-115 EYDRCV
+115 ESNRDI

-154 LIKGGVDLILVETC
+154 LIKGGVDIILIETC

-175 AAVYAYLASL
+175 AAVYAYLSSL

-213 TVDVVWQM
+213 TTDIVWQM
-221 IKHAKPISF
+221 IRHAKPLSF

-238 EKAAELVLKLQDIPT
+238 ERAAELIMKLQDIPT

-265 LDGKYTESCLDFNK
+265 LDGKYTESCIDFHK
-279 RANRLAKEGRINL
+279 RATVLAKEGRINL
-292 IGGCCGTTPEHIKTI
+292 IGGCCGTTPEHIQTI
-307 KSAVDGISPRILP
+307 KLAVKDIAPRVVP
-320 QQKIRKSFNVIGE
+320 QQEIQKSFNVIGE

-338 GSKKFRELVNDNL
+338 GSKKFRELVNENL

-375 PDIDSSMI
+375 PDIEASMI

-391 ASSVAFVPTMI
+391 ASSVAFTPTMI

-430 GEEEFLRRATEFYRL
+430 GEEEFIRRATEFYRL

-460 DTYERKIEIASRIV
+460 DTYERKIEIAERIV
-474 ALAKSVGF
+474 RLAKSVGF

-512 ATRWITDNLGVHVT
+512 AARWVTNNLRVHIT

-567 AIISEEN
+567 AIIPEEN
-574 IETEAF
+574 IEPEAF

-593 SDLIKYVSKDVEVK
+593 SDLINYVSKEVEVK
-607 KEKKELTLEEKLSEA
+607 KEKRELTIEEKLSEA
-622 VANGNSAKAAEL
+622 VMNGNVTKAAEL
-634 TSMILSEG
+634 TNIVLTNG
-642 ATFQGVVNDILMPAM
+642 ATFQSVVNDILMPAM
-657 TSLGQRFEEGK
+657 TLLGQRFEEGK

-681 NAAMDVLNQ
+681 NAAMDVLNE
-690 TVTFTDTSKKKVTLA
+690 TVTFTDSSKKKVTLA

-719 GTVLKSSGFDV
+719 GTVLKSSGFEV

-739 ERIIES
+739 EKIVES

-755 GLITPSLSQMIKV
+755 GLITPSLTQMIKV
-768 LQQLNDAGLSIPV
+768 LEQLNEAGISVPV

-787 TSKLHAALKMAPEYN
+787 TSKLHTALKMATVYN

-811 IDTVNLVNKLSDRQT
+811 IDTVNLVNKLTDHQA
-826 CISLYEEQEAIRRQK
+826 CINLYEEQEAIRRQR
-841 TENVALTEYS
+841 TENITLADYS
-851 SLNIEV
+851 SLKITV
-857 PNLESYKPDTEGVF
+857 PDYKAYKPNSQGVF
-871 TLKPSVEDVIPFIDW
+871 TLNPMIEEVLPFIDW
-886 TYFFFSLQFYG
+886 NYFFFSLQLYG
-897 KYPEILKNEEAAQ
+897 KYPEIIDDNAEARQ

-915 QSLLSKIAA
+915 NNVLMNIIAN
-924 EKLLS
+924 KLLK
-929 IEARVGV
+929 IEVRFGV
-936 VKASNIGGDVI
+936 VKADNIGNDVI
-947 KLSDGTKS
+947 RLSERFKTVD
-955 VELPMLRRQT
+955 LPMLRRQT
-965 RLQETMSIAD
+965 LMQDSMSITD
-975 TVAHDDYLSVF
+975 TVSYNDYIGVF
-986 ALSAGIGLSKLMS
+986 AVTAGVGLSKLLS
-999 EAETPYD
+999 EAATPYD
-1006 ALILKL
+1006 ALIIKL
-1012 IADRLT
+1012 LADRLT
-1018 EAAGEYL
+1018 EAAGEYV
-1025 HYKVRSE
+1025 HYIIRSD

-1039 PFSFDEKQ
+1039 PFSLDEKQ

-1062 HSLKKRVFDF
+1062 HSLKRRVFDF
-1072 LEVEKYT
+1072 LEVEQHT
-1079 SLRLTDS
+1079 SMRLTDS

-1097 LFTSRGGYFSVGR
+1097 LVTSRGGYFSVGR
-1110 IDEEQLEHY
+1110 VDEAQLEHY
-1119 SQQTGLSVDKLKEIL
+1119 SKYVGLSVEKLKEIL
-1134 PNNI
+1134 PNNV

>member
-1 MTYYVLVKYSMG
+1 MG
-13 QISKRKQLENILSEK
+13 QMSRRKQLEAILSEK

-52 PLNATNSE
+52 PLNATNKD
-60 LVKSVHRS
+60 LVKRVHRS
-68 YVEAGSDIISTNSF
+68 YVASGSDIISTNSF

-94 EKEDIDNLNVLAAK
+94 RKEEIDNLNMLAAK

-115 EYDRCV
+115 EFNRDV

-154 LIKGGVDLILVETC
+154 LIKGGVDLVLVETC

-213 TVDVVWQM
+213 TVDIVWQM
-221 IKHAKPISF
+221 IKHAKPLSF

-238 EKAAELVLKLQDIPT
+238 ERAAELVMKLQDIPT
-253 RISLYPNAGLPD
+253 NVSLYPNAGLPD
-265 LDGKYTESCLDFNK
+265 LDGRYTESCIDFNK

-292 IGGCCGTTPEHIKTI
+292 IGGCCGTTPEHIQTI
-307 KSAVDGISPRILP
+307 KLAVKDVAPRLVP
-320 QQKIRKSFNVIGE
+320 QQELHKKFSVIGE

-338 GSKKFRELVNDNL
+338 GSKKFRELVNENL

-366 AVLDVCFDH
+366 DVLDVCFDH
-375 PDIDSSMI
+375 PDIDASMI

-391 ASSVAFVPTMI
+391 ASSVAFTPTMI
-402 DSSDFNTL
+402 DSSDFDTL

-430 GEEEFLRRATEFYRL
+430 GETEFLRRATEFFRL
-445 GVKIILM
+445 GTKIILM
-452 LADEKGQA
+452 LADEQGQA
-460 DTYERKIEIASRIV
+460 DTYERKIEIADRIV
-474 ALAKSVGF
+474 KLAKSVGF
-482 EEDDILVDPNVLT
+482 DVDDILIDPNVLT

-507 RDYLL
+507 RDYIL
-512 ATRWITDNLGVHVT
+512 ATRWINQNLGTHVT

-535 FRGNSAVRN
+535 FRGNTAVRN

-567 AIISEEN
+567 AIIAEEN
-574 IETEAF
+574 IEPEAF

-593 SDLIKYVSKDVEVK
+593 SDLIKFVSKEVEVK
-607 KEKKELTLEEKLSEA
+607 KEKKELTIEEKLSDA
-622 VANGNSAKAAEL
+622 VASGNSVKAAEL
-634 TSMILSEG
+634 TKLVLSEG
-642 ATFQGVVNDILMPAM
+642 STFQGVVNDILMPAM

-681 NAAMDVLNQ
+681 NAAMDVLNE
-690 TVTFTDTSKKKVTLA
+690 TVTFSDSSKKKVTLA

-719 GTVLKSSGFDV
+719 GTVLKSSGFEV

-739 ERIIES
+739 EKIVES

-755 GLITPSLSQMIKV
+755 GLITPSLTQMIKV
-768 LQQLNDAGLSIPV
+768 LEQLNEAGLSIPV
-781 VVGGAA
+781 IVGGAA
-787 TSKLHAALKMAPEYN
+787 TSKLHTALKMAPVYN

-811 IDTVNLVNKLSDRQT
+811 IDTVNLVNRLSDHQA
-826 CISLYEEQEAIRRQK
+826 CLSLYEEQEAIRRQR
-841 TENVALTEYS
+841 TENL
-851 SLNIEV
+851 SLEDYETLEIKAHSYEPYR
-857 PNLESYKPDTEGVF
+857 PNTEGIF
-871 TLKPSVEDVIPFIDW
+871 TIRPMIEEVLPFIDW
-886 TYFFFSLQFYG
+886 NYFFFSLQFYG
-897 KYPEILKNEEAAQ
+897 KYPEILETNAEANQ

-915 QSLLSKIAA
+915 SSVLAKIIAD
-924 EKLLS
+924 KSLS
-929 IEARVGV
+929 IEARFGV
-936 VKASNIGGDVI
+936 VKANNLGDDVI
-947 KLSDGTKS
+947 RLSDGTKS
-955 VELPMLRRQT
+955 IDLPMLRRQT
-965 RLQETMSIAD
+965 KMQDSVSLTD
-975 TVAHDDYLSVF
+975 TVGQNDYLGVF
-986 ALSAGIGLSKLMS
+986 ALSAGIGLPKLMS
-999 EAETPYD
+999 EAATPYD
-1006 ALILKL
+1006 ALIIKL
-1012 IADRLT
+1012 LADRLT
-1018 EAAGEYL
+1018 EATGEYL
-1025 HYKVRSE
+1025 HYMIRSD

-1062 HSLKKRVFDF
+1062 HSLKQRVFDF
-1072 LEVEKYT
+1072 LEVEQHT
-1079 SLRLTDS
+1079 NMRLTDS

-1097 LFTSRGGYFSVGR
+1097 LITSRGGYFSVGR
-1110 IDEEQLEHY
+1110 VDEKQLEHY
-1119 SQQTGLSVDKLKEIL
+1119 SKYAGLSVEKLKELL

>member
-1 MTYYVLVKYSMG
+1 MG
-13 QISKRKQLENILSEK
+13 QTSTRKQLEKILSEK
-28 IMVLDGAFGTEIQR
+28 IVVLDGAFGTEIQR

-52 PLNATNSE
+52 PLNATNSD
-60 LVKSVHRS
+60 LVKKVHRS
-68 YVEAGSDIISTNSF
+68 YVASGSDIISTNSF

-94 EKEDIDNLNVLAAK
+94 GKEEIDNLNMLAAK

-115 EYDRCV
+115 EFNRDV

-154 LIKGGVDLILVETC
+154 LIKGGVDIILVETC

-213 TVDVVWQM
+213 TVDIVWQM
-221 IKHAKPISF
+221 IKHAKPLSF

-238 EKAAELVLKLQDIPT
+238 ERAAELVLKLQDIPT
-253 RISLYPNAGLPD
+253 HISLYPNAGLPD
-265 LDGKYTESCLDFNK
+265 LDGRYTESCLDFHK

-292 IGGCCGTTPEHIKTI
+292 IGGCCGTTPEHIQTI
-307 KSAVDGISPRILP
+307 KLAVKDIAPRVVP
-320 QQKIRKSFNVIGE
+320 QQEIHKKFSVIGE

-338 GSKKFRELVNDNL
+338 GSKKFRELVNENL

-366 AVLDVCFDH
+366 DVLDVCFDH
-375 PDIDSSMI
+375 PDIEAYMI

-391 ASSVAFVPTMI
+391 ASSVAFTPTMI
-402 DSSDFNTL
+402 DSSDFDTL

-430 GEEEFLRRATEFYRL
+430 GETEFLRRATEFFRL
-445 GVKIILM
+445 GTKIILM
-452 LADEKGQA
+452 LADEQGQA
-460 DTYERKIEIASRIV
+460 TTYERKVEIADRIV
-474 ALAKSVGF
+474 KLAKSVGF
-482 EEDDILVDPNVLT
+482 DTDDILIDPNVLT

-507 RDYLL
+507 RDYIL
-512 ATRWITDNLGVHVT
+512 ATRWINQNLGTHVT

-535 FRGNSAVRN
+535 FRGNTAVRN

-567 AIISEEN
+567 AIIPEEN

-593 SDLIKYVSKDVEVK
+593 SDLIKFVTKDVEVK
-607 KEKKELTLEEKLSEA
+607 KEKKELTTEEKLSDA
-622 VANGNSAKAAEL
+622 VANGNSTKAAEL
-634 TSMILSEG
+634 TAVILSEG
-642 ATFQGVVNDILMPAM
+642 GTFQGIVNDILMPAM

-681 NAAMDVLNQ
+681 NAAMDVLNK

-719 GTVLKSSGFDV
+719 GTVLKSSGFEV

-739 ERIIES
+739 EKIVES

-755 GLITPSLSQMIKV
+755 GLITPSLTQMIKV
-768 LQQLNDAGLSIPV
+768 LEQLNEAGLSIPV
-781 VVGGAA
+781 IVGGAA
-787 TSKLHAALKMAPEYN
+787 TSKLHTALKMAPVYK

-811 IDTVNLVNKLSDRQT
+811 IDTVNLVNRLSDHQA
-826 CISLYEEQEAIRRQK
+826 CLSLYEEQEAIRRQK
-841 TENVALTEYS
+841 TENLSLEDYESLEIVAHNYE
-851 SLNIEV
+851 
-857 PNLESYKPDTEGVF
+857 PYKPNTEGIF
-871 TLKPSVEDVIPFIDW
+871 TIRPMIEEVLPFIDW
-886 TYFFFSLQFYG
+886 SYFFFSLQFYG
-897 KYPEILKNEEAAQ
+897 KYPDLLETNAEAQQ
-910 VFEHA
+910 VFEYAHEVLA
-915 QSLLSKIAA
+915 KIIAD
-924 EKLLS
+924 KSLS
-929 IEARVGV
+929 IEARFGV
-936 VKASNIGGDVI
+936 VKASNLGDDVI
-947 KLSDGTKS
+947 RISDGARS
-955 VELPMLRRQT
+955 IDLPMLRRQT
-965 RLQETMSIAD
+965 KMQDSVSIAD
-975 TVAHDDYLSVF
+975 AVGQNDYLGVF

-999 EAETPYD
+999 EAATPYD
-1006 ALILKL
+1006 ALIVKL
-1012 IADRLT
+1012 LADRLT
-1018 EAAGEYL
+1018 EATGEYL
-1025 HYKVRSE
+1025 HYITRSD

-1062 HSLKKRVFDF
+1062 HSLKKRVFEF
-1072 LEVEKYT
+1072 LEVEQHT
-1079 SLRLTDS
+1079 SMRLTDS

-1097 LFTSRGGYFSVGR
+1097 IFTSRGGYFSVGR
-1110 IDEEQLEHY
+1110 IDEKQLEHY
-1119 SQQTGLSVDKLKEIL
+1119 SRYADLSVEKLKEIL

>member
-1 MTYYVLVKYSMG
+1 MG
-13 QISKRKQLENILSEK
+13 QISTRKQLETILSEK
-28 IMVLDGAFGTEIQR
+28 IVVLDGAFGTEIQR

-60 LVKSVHRS
+60 LVKKVHRS
-68 YVEAGSDIISTNSF
+68 YVASGSDIISTNSF

-94 EKEDIDNLNVLAAK
+94 GKEEIDNLNMLAAK

-115 EYDRCV
+115 EFNRDV

-154 LIKGGVDLILVETC
+154 LIKGGVDIVLVETC

-213 TVDVVWQM
+213 TVDIVWQM
-221 IKHAKPISF
+221 IKHAKPLSF

-238 EKAAELVLKLQDIPT
+238 ERAAELVLKLQEIPT
-253 RISLYPNAGLPD
+253 HISLYPNAGLPD
-265 LDGKYTESCLDFNK
+265 LDGKYTESCIDFHK
-279 RANRLAKEGRINL
+279 RANLLAKEGRINL
-292 IGGCCGTTPEHIKTI
+292 IGGCCGTTPEHIQTI
-307 KSAVDGISPRILP
+307 KLAVKDIAPRVVP
-320 QQKIRKSFNVIGE
+320 QQEIHKKFSVIGE

-338 GSKKFRELVNDNL
+338 GSKKFRELVNENL
-351 QDAVSIAVSQVESKA
+351 QDAVSVAVSQVESKA
-366 AVLDVCFDH
+366 DVLDVCFDH
-375 PDIDSSMI
+375 PDIDSSMM

-391 ASSVAFVPTMI
+391 ASSVAFTPTMI
-402 DSSDFNTL
+402 DSSDFDTL
-410 VLGVKSSMVKPI
+410 VLGVKGSMVKPI

-430 GEEEFLRRATEFYRL
+430 GETEFLRRATEFFRL
-445 GVKIILM
+445 GTKIILM
-452 LADEKGQA
+452 LADEQGQA
-460 DTYERKIEIASRIV
+460 DTYERKIEIADRIV
-474 ALAKSVGF
+474 KLAKSVGF
-482 EEDDILVDPNVLT
+482 EVDDILIDPNVLT

-507 RDYLL
+507 RDYIL
-512 ATRWITDNLGVHVT
+512 ATRWINQNLGTHVT

-535 FRGNSAVRN
+535 FRGNTAVRN

-567 AIISEEN
+567 AIIAEEN
-574 IETEAF
+574 IEPEAF
-580 EAARLAIEGESDG
+580 AAAKAAIDGESDG
-593 SDLIKYVSKDVEVK
+593 SDLIRFVSKDVEVK
-607 KEKKELTLEEKLSEA
+607 KEKKELTTEEKLSDA
-622 VANGNSAKAAEL
+622 VANGNTAKAAEL
-634 TSMILSEG
+634 TALILSEG
-642 ATFQGVVNDILMPAM
+642 GTFQGVVNDILMPAM

-690 TVTFTDTSKKKVTLA
+690 TVTFSDTSKKKVTLA

-719 GTVLKSSGFDV
+719 GTVLKSSGFEV

-739 ERIIES
+739 EKIVES

-755 GLITPSLSQMIKV
+755 GLITPSLTQMIKV
-768 LQQLNDAGLSIPV
+768 LEQLNEAGLSIPV
-781 VVGGAA
+781 IVGGAA
-787 TSKLHAALKMAPEYN
+787 TSKLHTALKMAPVYN

-811 IDTVNLVNKLSDRQT
+811 IDTVNLVNRLSDHQA
-826 CISLYEEQEAIRRQK
+826 CLSLYEEQEAIRRQK
-841 TENVALTEYS
+841 TENLSLVDYS
-851 SLNIEV
+851 SLEIDV
-857 PNLESYKPDTEGVF
+857 PSHEAYLPNREGVF
-871 TLKPSVEDVIPFIDW
+871 TIKPAIEEVLPFIDW
-886 TYFFFSLQFYG
+886 AYFFFSLQFYG
-897 KYPEILKNEEAAQ
+897 KYPDLLETNAEAQQ

-915 QSLLSKIAA
+915 HEVLAKIVAD
-924 EKLLS
+924 KSLS
-929 IEARVGV
+929 IEARLGV
-936 VKASNIGGDVI
+936 VKASNLGDDVI
-947 KLSDGTKS
+947 RISDGTRS
-955 VELPMLRRQT
+955 AELPMLRRQT
-965 RLQETMSIAD
+965 KMQDSVSIAD
-975 TVAHDDYLSVF
+975 TVGSEDYLGVF

-999 EAETPYD
+999 EAATPYD
-1006 ALILKL
+1006 ALIVKL
-1012 IADRLT
+1012 LADRLT
-1018 EAAGEYL
+1018 EAAGEYI
-1025 HYKVRSE
+1025 HYITRSE

-1062 HSLKKRVFDF
+1062 HSLKKRVFEF
-1072 LEVEKYT
+1072 LEVEQHT
-1079 SLRLTDS
+1079 NMRLTDS

-1097 LFTSRGGYFSVGR
+1097 LITSRGEYFSVGR
-1110 IDEEQLEHY
+1110 IDEAQLEHY
-1119 SQQTGLSVDKLKEIL
+1119 SKCVGLSVEKLKELL

>member
-1 MTYYVLVKYSMG
+1 MG
-13 QISKRKQLENILSEK
+13 QISTRKQLEKILSEK

-52 PLNATNSE
+52 PLNATNKD
-60 LVKSVHRS
+60 LVKKVHRS
-68 YVEAGSDIISTNSF
+68 YVASGSDIISTNSF

-94 EKEDIDNLNVLAAK
+94 SKEDIDNLNVLAAK

-115 EYDRCV
+115 EFNRDV

-154 LIKGGVDLILVETC
+154 LIKGGVDIILVETC

-213 TVDVVWQM
+213 TVDIVWQM
-221 IKHAKPISF
+221 IKHAKPLSF

-238 EKAAELVLKLQDIPT
+238 ERAAELVLKLQEIPT
-253 RISLYPNAGLPD
+253 HISLYPNAGLPD
-265 LDGKYTESCLDFNK
+265 LDGRYTESCIDFNK

-292 IGGCCGTTPEHIKTI
+292 IGGCCGTTPEHIQTI
-307 KSAVDGISPRILP
+307 KLAVKDVAPRVVP
-320 QQKIRKSFNVIGE
+320 QQEIHKKFSVIGE

-338 GSKKFRELVNDNL
+338 GSKKFRELVNENL

-366 AVLDVCFDH
+366 DVLDVCFDH
-375 PDIDSSMI
+375 PDIDASMI

-391 ASSVAFVPTMI
+391 ASSVAFTPTMI
-402 DSSDFNTL
+402 DSSDFDTL

-430 GEEEFLRRATEFYRL
+430 GETEFLRRATEFFRL
-445 GVKIILM
+445 GTKIILM
-452 LADEKGQA
+452 LADEQGQA
-460 DTYERKIEIASRIV
+460 TTYERKIEIADRIV
-474 ALAKSVGF
+474 KLAKSVGF
-482 EEDDILVDPNVLT
+482 DTDDILIDPNVLT

-507 RDYLL
+507 RDYIL
-512 ATRWITDNLGVHVT
+512 ATRWINQNLGTHVT

-535 FRGNSAVRN
+535 FRGNTAVRN

-567 AIISEEN
+567 AIIAEEN
-574 IETEAF
+574 IEPEAF

-593 SDLIKYVSKDVEVK
+593 SDLIRFVSKEVEVK
-607 KEKKELTLEEKLSEA
+607 KEKKELTTEEKLSDA
-622 VANGNSAKAAEL
+622 VANGNSTKAAEL
-634 TSMILSEG
+634 TKLVLSEG
-642 ATFQGVVNDILMPAM
+642 GTFQGVVNDILMPAM

-681 NAAMDVLNQ
+681 NAAMDVLNE
-690 TVTFTDTSKKKVTLA
+690 TVTFTDSSKKKVTLA

-719 GTVLKSSGFDV
+719 GTVLKSSGFEV

-739 ERIIES
+739 EKIVES

-755 GLITPSLSQMIKV
+755 GLITPSLTQMIKV
-768 LQQLNDAGLSIPV
+768 LEQLNEAGLSIPV
-781 VVGGAA
+781 IVGGAA
-787 TSKLHAALKMAPEYN
+787 TSKLHTALKMAPVYN

-811 IDTVNLVNKLSDRQT
+811 IDTVNLVNRLSDHQA
-826 CISLYEEQEAIRRQK
+826 CLSLYEEQEAIRRQR
-841 TENVALTEYS
+841 TENL
-851 SLNIEV
+851 SLEDYDTLEIKAHNYEPYR
-857 PNLESYKPDTEGVF
+857 PNTEGIF
-871 TLKPSVEDVIPFIDW
+871 TIRPMIEEVLPFIDW
-886 TYFFFSLQFYG
+886 NYFFFSLQFYG
-897 KYPEILKNEEAAQ
+897 KYPEILETNAEANQ

-915 QSLLSKIAA
+915 SSVLAKIIAD
-924 EKLLS
+924 KSLS
-929 IEARVGV
+929 IEVRFGV
-936 VKASNIGGDVI
+936 VKASNLGDDVI
-947 KLSDGTKS
+947 RLSDGS
-955 VELPMLRRQT
+955 RSIDLPMLRRQT
-965 RLQETMSIAD
+965 KMQDSVSIAD
-975 TVAHDDYLSVF
+975 AVGQNDYLGVF

-999 EAETPYD
+999 EAATPYD
-1006 ALILKL
+1006 ALIIKL
-1012 IADRLT
+1012 LADRLT
-1018 EAAGEYL
+1018 EATGEYL
-1025 HYKVRSE
+1025 HYITRSD

-1062 HSLKKRVFDF
+1062 HSLKKRVFEF
-1072 LEVEKYT
+1072 LEVEQNT
-1079 SLRLTDS
+1079 SMRLTDS

-1097 LFTSRGGYFSVGR
+1097 IFTSRGGYFSVGR
-1110 IDEEQLEHY
+1110 VDEKQLEHY
-1119 SQQTGLSVDKLKEIL
+1119 SRYAGLSVEKLKELL

>member
-1 MTYYVLVKYSMG
+1 MG
-13 QISKRKQLENILSEK
+13 QMSRRKQLEAILSEK

-52 PLNATNSE
+52 PLNATNKD
-60 LVKSVHRS
+60 LVKRVHRS
-68 YVEAGSDIISTNSF
+68 YVASGSDVISTNSF

-94 EKEDIDNLNVLAAK
+94 GKEEIDNLNMLAAK

-115 EYDRCV
+115 EFNRDI

-154 LIKGGVDLILVETC
+154 LIKGGVDLVLVETC

-221 IKHAKPISF
+221 IKHAKPLSF

-238 EKAAELVLKLQDIPT
+238 ERAAELVMKLQDIPT
-253 RISLYPNAGLPD
+253 HISLYPNAGLPD
-265 LDGKYTESCLDFNK
+265 LDGRYTESCIDFNK
-279 RANRLAKEGRINL
+279 RANLLAKEGRINL
-292 IGGCCGTTPEHIKTI
+292 IGGCCGTTPEHIQTI
-307 KSAVDGISPRILP
+307 KLAVKDVAPRLVP
-320 QQKIRKSFNVIGE
+320 QQEIHKKFSVIGE

-338 GSKKFRELVNDNL
+338 GSKKFRELVNENL

-366 AVLDVCFDH
+366 DVLDVCFDH
-375 PDIDSSMI
+375 PDIDASMI

-391 ASSVAFVPTMI
+391 ASSVAFTPTMI
-402 DSSDFNTL
+402 DSSDFDTL

-430 GEEEFLRRATEFYRL
+430 GETEFVRRATEFFRL
-445 GVKIILM
+445 GTKIILM
-452 LADEKGQA
+452 LADEQGQA
-460 DTYERKIEIASRIV
+460 DTYERKIEIADRIV
-474 ALAKSVGF
+474 KLAKSVGF
-482 EEDDILVDPNVLT
+482 DVDDILIDPNVLT

-507 RDYLL
+507 RDYIL
-512 ATRWITDNLGVHVT
+512 ATRWINQNLGTHVT

-535 FRGNSAVRN
+535 FRGNTAVRN

-567 AIISEEN
+567 AIIAEEN
-574 IETEAF
+574 IEPEAF

-593 SDLIKYVSKDVEVK
+593 SDLIKFVSKEVEVK
-607 KEKKELTLEEKLSEA
+607 KEKKELTTEEKLSDA
-622 VANGNSAKAAEL
+622 VASGNSVKAAEL
-634 TSMILSEG
+634 TKLVLSEG
-642 ATFQGVVNDILMPAM
+642 STFQGVVNDILMPAM

-681 NAAMDVLNQ
+681 NAAMDVLNE
-690 TVTFTDTSKKKVTLA
+690 TVTFSDSSKKKVTLA

-719 GTVLKSSGFDV
+719 GTVLKSSGFEV

-739 ERIIES
+739 EKIVES

-755 GLITPSLSQMIKV
+755 GLITPSLTQMIKV
-768 LQQLNDAGLSIPV
+768 LEQLNEAGLSIPV
-781 VVGGAA
+781 IVGGAA
-787 TSKLHAALKMAPEYN
+787 TSKLHTALKMAPVYN

-811 IDTVNLVNKLSDRQT
+811 IDTVNLVNRLSDHQA
-826 CISLYEEQEAIRRQK
+826 CLSLYEEQEAIRRQK
-841 TENVALTEYS
+841 TENL
-851 SLNIEV
+851 SLEDYETLEIKAHSYEPYR
-857 PNLESYKPDTEGVF
+857 PNTEGIF
-871 TLKPSVEDVIPFIDW
+871 TINPMIEEVLPFIDW
-886 TYFFFSLQFYG
+886 NYFFFSLQFYG
-897 KYPEILKNEEAAQ
+897 KYPEILETNAEANQ

-915 QSLLSKIAA
+915 SSVLANIIAN
-924 EKLLS
+924 KSLS
-929 IEARVGV
+929 IETRFGV
-936 VKASNIGGDVI
+936 VKANNLGDDVI
-947 KLSDGTKS
+947 RLSDGTKS
-955 VELPMLRRQT
+955 IDLPMLRRQT
-965 RLQETMSIAD
+965 KMQDSVSLTD
-975 TVAHDDYLSVF
+975 TVGQNDYLGVF

-999 EAETPYD
+999 EAATPYD
-1006 ALILKL
+1006 ALIIKL
-1012 IADRLT
+1012 LADRLT
-1018 EAAGEYL
+1018 EATGEYL
-1025 HYKVRSE
+1025 HYMIRSD

-1062 HSLKKRVFDF
+1062 HSLKKRVFEF
-1072 LEVEKYT
+1072 LEVEQHT
-1079 SLRLTDS
+1079 NMRLTDS

-1097 LFTSRGGYFSVGR
+1097 LITSRGGYFSVGR
-1110 IDEEQLEHY
+1110 VDEKQLEHY
-1119 SQQTGLSVDKLKEIL
+1119 SKYAGLSVEKLKELL

>member
-1 MTYYVLVKYSMG
+1 MI
-13 QISKRKQLENILSEK
+13 QISKRQQLENILSKK

-42 MDNTLLSPYE
+42 NDNSLLSPYE
-52 PLNATNSE
+52 PLNETNAE
-60 LVKSVHRS
+60 LVKKVHRS
-68 YVEAGSDIISTNSF
+68 YVASGSDIISTNSF
-82 NCSYLELLKHGF
+82 NCSYLELLKHGYS
-94 EKEDIDNLNVLAAK
+94 KEEIDNLNMMAAK

-115 EYDRCV
+115 ESNRDI

-132 SLSLRTIEFD
+132 SLSLRTIDFD

-154 LIKGGVDLILVETC
+154 LIKGGVDIILVETC

-175 AAVYAYLASL
+175 AAVYAYLSSL

-213 TVDVVWQM
+213 TTDIVWQM
-221 IKHAKPISF
+221 IRHAKPLSF

-238 EKAAELVLKLQDIPT
+238 ERAAELIMKLQDIPT
-253 RISLYPNAGLPD
+253 HISLYPNAGLPD
-265 LDGKYTESCLDFNK
+265 LDGKYTESCIDFHK
-279 RANRLAKEGRINL
+279 RATVLAKEGRINL
-292 IGGCCGTTPEHIKTI
+292 IGGCCGTTPEHIQTI
-307 KSAVDGISPRILP
+307 KLAVKDIAPRVVP
-320 QQKIRKSFNVIGE
+320 QQEIQKSFNVIGE

-338 GSKKFRELVNDNL
+338 GSKKFRELVNENL

-375 PDIDSSMI
+375 PDIEASMI

-391 ASSVAFVPTMI
+391 ASSVAFTPTMI

-430 GEEEFLRRATEFYRL
+430 GEEEFIRRATEFYRL

-460 DTYERKIEIASRIV
+460 DTYERKIEIAERIV
-474 ALAKSVGF
+474 RLAKSVGF

-512 ATRWITDNLGVHVT
+512 AARWVTNNLRVHIT

-567 AIISEEN
+567 AIIPEEN
-574 IETEAF
+574 IEPEAF

-593 SDLIKYVSKDVEVK
+593 SDLINYVSKEVEVK
-607 KEKKELTLEEKLSEA
+607 KEKRELTIEEKLSEA
-622 VANGNSAKAAEL
+622 VMNGNVTKAAEL
-634 TSMILSEG
+634 TNIVLTNG
-642 ATFQGVVNDILMPAM
+642 ATFQSVVNDILMPAM
-657 TSLGQRFEEGK
+657 TLLGQRFEEGK

-681 NAAMDVLNQ
+681 NAAMDVLNE
-690 TVTFTDTSKKKVTLA
+690 TVTFTDSSKKKVTLA

-719 GTVLKSSGFDV
+719 GTVLKSSGFEV

-739 ERIIES
+739 ERIVES

-755 GLITPSLSQMIKV
+755 GLITPSLTQMIKV
-768 LQQLNDAGLSIPV
+768 QQQLNEAGLSIPV

-787 TSKLHAALKMAPEYN
+787 TSKLHTALKMAPEYN

-811 IDTVNLVNKLSDRQT
+811 IDTVNLVNKLTDHQN
-826 CISLYEEQEAIRRQK
+826 CINLYEEQEAIRRQR
-841 TENVALTEYS
+841 TENITLADYS
-851 SLNIEV
+851 SINIEI
-857 PNLESYKPDTEGVF
+857 PNHEPYKPESEGIF
-871 TLKPSVEDVIPFIDW
+871 TLNPSIEEVLPFIDW
-886 TYFFFSLQFYG
+886 SYFFFSLQFYG
-897 KYPEILKNEEAAQ
+897 KYPEILNNNAEARQA
-910 VFEHA
+910 FEYA
-915 QSLLSKIAA
+915 NAILRNII
-924 EKLLS
+924 ENKLLK
-929 IEARVGV
+929 IEVRFGV
-936 VKASNIGGDVI
+936 VNADNIGDDVI
-947 KLSDGTKS
+947 RLSNGSKET
-955 VELPMLRRQT
+955 ELPMLRRQT
-965 RLQETMSIAD
+965 MMQDSVSIAD
-975 TVAHDDYLSVF
+975 AVSRNDYLCVF
-986 ALSAGIGLSKLMS
+986 ALSAGVGLSKLMS

-1006 ALILKL
+1006 ALVIKL
-1012 IADRLT
+1012 LADRLT
-1018 EAAGEYL
+1018 EATGEYL

-1039 PFSFDEKQ
+1039 PFSLDEKQ

-1062 HSLKKRVFDF
+1062 HSLKKRVFEF
-1072 LEVEKYT
+1072 LEVEQNT
-1079 SLRLTDS
+1079 SMRLTDS

-1097 LFTSRGGYFSVGR
+1097 LITSRGGYFSVGR
-1110 IDEEQLEHY
+1110 VDEAQLEHY
-1119 SQQTGLSVDKLKEIL
+1119 SKHVGLSVEKLKELL

>member
-1 MTYYVLVKYSMG
+1 MG
-13 QISKRKQLENILSEK
+13 QMSRRKQLEAILSEK

-42 MDNTLLSPYE
+42 IDNTLLSPYE
-52 PLNATNSE
+52 PLNATNKD
-60 LVKSVHRS
+60 LVKRVHRS
-68 YVEAGSDIISTNSF
+68 YVASGSDVISTNSF
-82 NCSYLELLKHGF
+82 NCSYLELLKHAYT
-94 EKEDIDNLNVLAAK
+94 KEEIDNLNVLAAK

-115 EYDRCV
+115 EFNRDI

-154 LIKGGVDLILVETC
+154 LIKGGVDLVLVETC

-213 TVDVVWQM
+213 TVDIVWQM
-221 IKHAKPISF
+221 IKHAKPLSF

-238 EKAAELVLKLQDIPT
+238 ERAAELVMKLQDIPT
-253 RISLYPNAGLPD
+253 HISLYPNAGLPD
-265 LDGKYTESCLDFNK
+265 LDGRYTESCIDFNK

-292 IGGCCGTTPEHIKTI
+292 IGGCCGTTPEHIQTI
-307 KSAVDGISPRILP
+307 KLAVKDVAPRLVP
-320 QQKIRKSFNVIGE
+320 QQELHKKFSVIGE

-338 GSKKFRELVNDNL
+338 GSKKFRELVNENL

-366 AVLDVCFDH
+366 DVLDVCFDH
-375 PDIDSSMI
+375 PDIDASMI

-391 ASSVAFVPTMI
+391 ASSVAFTPTMI
-402 DSSDFNTL
+402 DSSDFDTL

-430 GEEEFLRRATEFYRL
+430 GETEFLRRATEFFRL
-445 GVKIILM
+445 GTKIILM
-452 LADEKGQA
+452 LADEQGQA
-460 DTYERKIEIASRIV
+460 DTYERKIKIADRIV
-474 ALAKSVGF
+474 KLAKSVGF
-482 EEDDILVDPNVLT
+482 DVDDILIDPNVLT

-507 RDYLL
+507 RDYIL
-512 ATRWITDNLGVHVT
+512 ATRWINQNLGTHVT

-535 FRGNSAVRN
+535 FRGNTAVRN

-567 AIISEEN
+567 AIIAEEN
-574 IETEAF
+574 IEPEAF

-593 SDLIKYVSKDVEVK
+593 SDLIKFVSKEVEVK
-607 KEKKELTLEEKLSEA
+607 KEKKELTIEEKLSDA
-622 VANGNSAKAAEL
+622 VASGNSVKAAEL
-634 TSMILSEG
+634 TKLVLSEG
-642 ATFQGVVNDILMPAM
+642 GTFQGVVNDILMPAM

-681 NAAMDVLNQ
+681 NAAMDVLNE
-690 TVTFTDTSKKKVTLA
+690 TVTFSDSSKKKVTLA

-719 GTVLKSSGFDV
+719 GTVLKSSGFEV

-739 ERIIES
+739 EKIVES

-755 GLITPSLSQMIKV
+755 GLITPSLTQMIKV
-768 LQQLNDAGLSIPV
+768 LEQLNEAGLSIPV
-781 VVGGAA
+781 IVGGAA
-787 TSKLHAALKMAPEYN
+787 TSKLHTALKMAPVYN

-811 IDTVNLVNKLSDRQT
+811 IDTVNLVNRLSDHQA
-826 CISLYEEQEAIRRQK
+826 CLSLYEEQEAIRRQK
-841 TENVALTEYS
+841 TENL
-851 SLNIEV
+851 SLEDYET
-857 PNLESYKPDTEGVF
+857 LEIKAHSYEPYKPNTEGIF
-871 TLKPSVEDVIPFIDW
+871 TINPMIEEVLPFIDW
-886 TYFFFSLQFYG
+886 NYFFFSLQFYG
-897 KYPEILKNEEAAQ
+897 KYPEILETNAEANQ

-915 QSLLSKIAA
+915 SSVLANIIAN
-924 EKLLS
+924 KSLS
-929 IEARVGV
+929 IEARFGV
-936 VKASNIGGDVI
+936 VKANNLGDDVI
-947 KLSDGTKS
+947 RLSDGTKS
-955 VELPMLRRQT
+955 IDLPMLRRQT
-965 RLQETMSIAD
+965 KMQDSVSLTD
-975 TVAHDDYLSVF
+975 TVGQNDYLGVF

-999 EAETPYD
+999 EAATPYD
-1006 ALILKL
+1006 ALIIKL
-1012 IADRLT
+1012 LADRLT
-1018 EAAGEYL
+1018 EATGEYL
-1025 HYKVRSE
+1025 HYMIRSD

-1062 HSLKKRVFDF
+1062 HSLKQRVFDF
-1072 LEVEKYT
+1072 LEVEQHT
-1079 SLRLTDS
+1079 NMRLTDS

-1097 LFTSRGGYFSVGR
+1097 LITSRGGYFSVGR
-1110 IDEEQLEHY
+1110 VDEKQLEHY
-1119 SQQTGLSVDKLKEIL
+1119 SKYAGLSVEKLKELL

>member
-1 MTYYVLVKYSMG
+1 MST
-13 QISKRKQLENILSEK
+13 RKQLEKILSEK

-52 PLNATNSE
+52 PLNATNSD
-60 LVKSVHRS
+60 LVKKVHRS
-68 YVEAGSDIISTNSF
+68 YVASGSDIISTNSF

-94 EKEDIDNLNVLAAK
+94 GKEEIDNLNMLAAK

-115 EYDRCV
+115 EFNRDV

-154 LIKGGVDLILVETC
+154 LIKGGVDIVLVETC

-213 TVDVVWQM
+213 TVDIVWQM
-221 IKHAKPISF
+221 IKHAKPLSF

-238 EKAAELVLKLQDIPT
+238 ERAAELVLKLQEIPT
-253 RISLYPNAGLPD
+253 HISLYPNAGLPD
-265 LDGKYTESCLDFNK
+265 LDGRYTESCIDFHK
-279 RANRLAKEGRINL
+279 RANSLAKEGRINL
-292 IGGCCGTTPEHIKTI
+292 IGGCCGTTPEHIQTI
-307 KSAVDGISPRILP
+307 KLAVKDIAPRVVP
-320 QQKIRKSFNVIGE
+320 QQEIHKKFSVIGE

-338 GSKKFRELVNDNL
+338 GSKKFRELVNENL

-366 AVLDVCFDH
+366 DVLDVCFDH
-375 PDIDSSMI
+375 PDIEASMI

-391 ASSVAFVPTMI
+391 ASSVAFTPTMI
-402 DSSDFNTL
+402 DSSDFDTL

-430 GEEEFLRRATEFYRL
+430 GETEFVRRATEFFRL
-445 GVKIILM
+445 GTKIILM
-452 LADEKGQA
+452 LADEQGQA
-460 DTYERKIEIASRIV
+460 TTYERKIEIADRIV
-474 ALAKSVGF
+474 KLAKSVGF
-482 EEDDILVDPNVLT
+482 DTDDILIDPNVLT

-507 RDYLL
+507 RDYIL
-512 ATRWITDNLGVHVT
+512 ATRWINQNLGTHVT

-535 FRGNSAVRN
+535 FRGNTAVRN

-567 AIISEEN
+567 AIIPEEN
-574 IETEAF
+574 IEPEAF

-593 SDLIKYVSKDVEVK
+593 SDLIKFVTKDVEVK
-607 KEKKELTLEEKLSEA
+607 KEKKELTTEEKLSEA
-622 VANGNSAKAAEL
+622 VANGNSTKAAEL
-634 TSMILSEG
+634 TAVILSEG
-642 ATFQGVVNDILMPAM
+642 GTFQGIVNDILMPAM

-681 NAAMDVLNQ
+681 NAAMDVLNE

-719 GTVLKSSGFDV
+719 GTVLKSSGFEV

-739 ERIIES
+739 EKIVES

-755 GLITPSLSQMIKV
+755 GLITPSLTQMIKV
-768 LQQLNDAGLSIPV
+768 LEQLNEAGLSIPV
-781 VVGGAA
+781 IVGGAA
-787 TSKLHAALKMAPEYN
+787 TSKLHTALKMAPVYN

-811 IDTVNLVNKLSDRQT
+811 IDTVNLVNRLSDHQA
-826 CISLYEEQEAIRRQK
+826 CLSLYEEQEAIRRQK
-841 TENVALTEYS
+841 TENLSLEDYESLEIVAHSYA
-851 SLNIEV
+851 
-857 PNLESYKPDTEGVF
+857 PYKPNTEGIF
-871 TLKPSVEDVIPFIDW
+871 TIRPMIEEVLPFIDW
-886 TYFFFSLQFYG
+886 SYFFFSLQFYG
-897 KYPEILKNEEAAQ
+897 KYPDLLETNAEAKQ
-910 VFEHA
+910 VFEYAHEVLA
-915 QSLLSKIAA
+915 KIIAD
-924 EKLLS
+924 KSLS
-929 IEARVGV
+929 IEARFGV
-936 VKASNIGGDVI
+936 VKASNLGDDVI
-947 KLSDGTKS
+947 RISDGERS
-955 VELPMLRRQT
+955 VDLPMLRRQT
-965 RLQETMSIAD
+965 KMQDSVSIAD
-975 TVAHDDYLSVF
+975 AVGQNDYLGVF

-999 EAETPYD
+999 EAKTPYD
-1006 ALILKL
+1006 ALIVKL
-1012 IADRLT
+1012 LADRLT
-1018 EAAGEYL
+1018 EVTGEYL
-1025 HYKVRSE
+1025 HYITRSD

-1062 HSLKKRVFDF
+1062 HSLKKRVFEF
-1072 LEVEKYT
+1072 LEVEQHT
-1079 SLRLTDS
+1079 SMRLTDS

-1097 LFTSRGGYFSVGR
+1097 IFTSRGGYFSVGR
-1110 IDEEQLEHY
+1110 IDEKQLEHY
-1119 SQQTGLSVDKLKEIL
+1119 SKYADLSVEKLKEIL

>member
-1 MTYYVLVKYSMG
+1 MST
-13 QISKRKQLENILSEK
+13 RKQLEKILSEK

-52 PLNATNSE
+52 PLNATNSG
-60 LVKSVHRS
+60 LVKKVHRS
-68 YVEAGSDIISTNSF
+68 YVASGSDIISTNSF

-94 EKEDIDNLNVLAAK
+94 GKEEIDNLNMLAAK

-115 EYDRCV
+115 EFNRDV

-154 LIKGGVDLILVETC
+154 LIKGGVDIILVETC

-213 TVDVVWQM
+213 TVDIVWQM
-221 IKHAKPISF
+221 IKHAKPLSF

-238 EKAAELVLKLQDIPT
+238 ERAAELVLKLQEIPT
-253 RISLYPNAGLPD
+253 HISLYPNAGLPD
-265 LDGKYTESCLDFNK
+265 LDGRYTESCIDFHK
-279 RANRLAKEGRINL
+279 RATLLAKEGRINL
-292 IGGCCGTTPEHIKTI
+292 IGGCCGTTPEHIQTI
-307 KSAVDGISPRILP
+307 KLAVKDIAPRVVP
-320 QQKIRKSFNVIGE
+320 QQEIHKKFSVIGE

-338 GSKKFRELVNDNL
+338 GSKKFRELVNENL

-366 AVLDVCFDH
+366 DVLDVCFDH
-375 PDIDSSMI
+375 PDIEASMI

-391 ASSVAFVPTMI
+391 ASSVAFTPTMI
-402 DSSDFNTL
+402 DSSDFDTL

-430 GEEEFLRRATEFYRL
+430 GETEFVRRATEFFRL
-445 GVKIILM
+445 GTKIILM
-452 LADEKGQA
+452 LADEQGQA
-460 DTYERKIEIASRIV
+460 TTYERKIEIADRIV
-474 ALAKSVGF
+474 KLAKSVGF
-482 EEDDILVDPNVLT
+482 DTDDILIDPNVLT

-507 RDYLL
+507 RDYIL
-512 ATRWITDNLGVHVT
+512 ATRWINQNLGTHVT

-535 FRGNSAVRN
+535 FRGNTAVRN

-567 AIISEEN
+567 AIIPEEN
-574 IETEAF
+574 IEPEAF

-593 SDLIKYVSKDVEVK
+593 SDLIKFVTKDVEVK
-607 KEKKELTLEEKLSEA
+607 KEKKELTTEEKLSEA
-622 VANGNSAKAAEL
+622 VANGNSTKAAEL
-634 TSMILSEG
+634 TAVILSEG
-642 ATFQGVVNDILMPAM
+642 GTFQGIVNDILMPAM

-681 NAAMDVLNQ
+681 NAAMDVLNK

-719 GTVLKSSGFDV
+719 GTVLKSSGFEV

-739 ERIIES
+739 EKIVES

-755 GLITPSLSQMIKV
+755 GLITPSLTQMIKV
-768 LQQLNDAGLSIPV
+768 LEQLNEAGLSIPV
-781 VVGGAA
+781 IVGGAA
-787 TSKLHAALKMAPEYN
+787 TSKLHTALKMAPVYN

-811 IDTVNLVNKLSDRQT
+811 IDTVNLVNRLSDHQA
-826 CISLYEEQEAIRRQK
+826 CLSLYEEQEAIRRQK
-841 TENVALTEYS
+841 TENLSLEDYESLEIVAHNYEPYR
-851 SLNIEV
+851 
-857 PNLESYKPDTEGVF
+857 PNTEGIF
-871 TLKPSVEDVIPFIDW
+871 TIRPMIEEVLPFIDW
-886 TYFFFSLQFYG
+886 SYFFFSLQFYG
-897 KYPEILKNEEAAQ
+897 KYPDLLETNAEAKQ
-910 VFEHA
+910 VFEYAHEV
-915 QSLLSKIAA
+915 LSKIIAD
-924 EKLLS
+924 KSLS
-929 IEARVGV
+929 IEARFGV
-936 VKASNIGGDVI
+936 VKASNLGDDVI
-947 KLSDGTKS
+947 RISDGARS
-955 VELPMLRRQT
+955 VDLPMLRRQT
-965 RLQETMSIAD
+965 KMQDSVSIAD
-975 TVAHDDYLSVF
+975 AVGQNDYLGVF
-986 ALSAGIGLSKLMS
+986 ALSAGVGLSKLMS

-1006 ALILKL
+1006 ALIVKL
-1012 IADRLT
+1012 LADRLT
-1018 EAAGEYL
+1018 EATGEYL
-1025 HYKVRSE
+1025 HYITRSD

-1062 HSLKKRVFDF
+1062 HSLKKRVFEF
-1072 LEVEKYT
+1072 LEVEQHT
-1079 SLRLTDS
+1079 SMRLTDS

-1097 LFTSRGGYFSVGR
+1097 IFTSRGGYFSVGR
-1110 IDEEQLEHY
+1110 IDEKQLEHY
-1119 SQQTGLSVDKLKEIL
+1119 SKYADLSVEKLKEIL

>member
-1 MTYYVLVKYSMG
+1 MG
-13 QISKRKQLENILSEK
+13 KMSTRKQLEKILSEK

-52 PLNATNSE
+52 PLNATNSD
-60 LVKSVHRS
+60 LVKKVHRS
-68 YVEAGSDIISTNSF
+68 YVASGSDIISTNSF

-94 EKEDIDNLNVLAAK
+94 GKEEIDNLNMLAAK

-115 EYDRCV
+115 EFNRDV

-154 LIKGGVDLILVETC
+154 LIKGGVDIILVETC

-175 AAVYAYLASL
+175 TAVYAYLASL

-213 TVDVVWQM
+213 TVDIVWQM
-221 IKHAKPISF
+221 IKHAKPLSF

-238 EKAAELVLKLQDIPT
+238 ERAAELVLKLQEIPT
-253 RISLYPNAGLPD
+253 HISLYPNAGLPD
-265 LDGKYTESCLDFNK
+265 LDGRYTESCIDFHK
-279 RANRLAKEGRINL
+279 RANSLAKEGRINL
-292 IGGCCGTTPEHIKTI
+292 IGGCCGTTPEHIQTI
-307 KSAVDGISPRILP
+307 KLAVKDIAPRVVP
-320 QQKIRKSFNVIGE
+320 QQEIHKKFSVIGE

-338 GSKKFRELVNDNL
+338 GSKKFRELVNENL

-366 AVLDVCFDH
+366 DVLDVCFDH
-375 PDIDSSMI
+375 PDIEASMI

-391 ASSVAFVPTMI
+391 ASSVAFTPTMI
-402 DSSDFNTL
+402 DSSDFDTL

-430 GEEEFLRRATEFYRL
+430 GETEFVRRATEFFRL
-445 GVKIILM
+445 GTKIILM
-452 LADEKGQA
+452 LADEQGQA
-460 DTYERKIEIASRIV
+460 TTYERKIEIADRIV
-474 ALAKSVGF
+474 KLAKSVGF
-482 EEDDILVDPNVLT
+482 DTDDILIDPNVLT

-507 RDYLL
+507 RDYIL
-512 ATRWITDNLGVHVT
+512 ATRWINQNLGTHVT

-535 FRGNSAVRN
+535 FRGNTAVRN

-567 AIISEEN
+567 AIIPEEN
-574 IETEAF
+574 IEPEAF

-593 SDLIKYVSKDVEVK
+593 SDLIKFVTKDVEVK
-607 KEKKELTLEEKLSEA
+607 KEKKELTTEEKLSDA
-622 VANGNSAKAAEL
+622 VANGNSTKAAEL
-634 TSMILSEG
+634 TAVVLSEG
-642 ATFQGVVNDILMPAM
+642 RTFQGIVNDILMPAM

-681 NAAMDVLNQ
+681 NAAMDVLNK

-719 GTVLKSSGFDV
+719 GTVLKSSGFEV

-739 ERIIES
+739 EKIVES

-755 GLITPSLSQMIKV
+755 GLITPSLTQMIKV
-768 LQQLNDAGLSIPV
+768 LEQLNEAGLSIPV
-781 VVGGAA
+781 IVGGAA
-787 TSKLHAALKMAPEYN
+787 TSKLHTALKMAPVYN

-811 IDTVNLVNKLSDRQT
+811 IDTVNLVNRLSDHQA
-826 CISLYEEQEAIRRQK
+826 CLSLYEEQEAIRRQK
-841 TENVALTEYS
+841 TENL
-851 SLNIEV
+851 SLEDYETLEIKAHSYEPYR
-857 PNLESYKPDTEGVF
+857 PNTEGIF
-871 TLKPSVEDVIPFIDW
+871 TINPMIEEVLPFIDW
-886 TYFFFSLQFYG
+886 NYFFFSLQFYG
-897 KYPEILKNEEAAQ
+897 KYPEILDNNAEAQQ

-915 QSLLSKIAA
+915 SSVLANIIAN
-924 EKLLS
+924 KSLS
-929 IEARVGV
+929 IEARFGV
-936 VKASNIGGDVI
+936 VKANNLGDDVVR
-947 KLSDGTKS
+947 LSDGTKS
-955 VELPMLRRQT
+955 IDLPMLRRQT
-965 RLQETMSIAD
+965 KMQDSVSLAD
-975 TVAHDDYLSVF
+975 TVGRNDYLGVF

-999 EAETPYD
+999 EAATPYD
-1006 ALILKL
+1006 ALIIKL
-1012 IADRLT
+1012 LADRLT
-1018 EAAGEYL
+1018 EATGEYL
-1025 HYKVRSE
+1025 HYIIRSD

-1039 PFSFDEKQ
+1039 PFSLDEKQ

-1062 HSLKKRVFDF
+1062 HSLKQRVFDF
-1072 LEVEKYT
+1072 LEVEQHT
-1079 SLRLTDS
+1079 NMRLTDS

-1097 LFTSRGGYFSVGR
+1097 LITSRGGYFSVGR
-1110 IDEEQLEHY
+1110 VDEKQLEHY
-1119 SQQTGLSVDKLKEIL
+1119 SKYAGLSVEKLKELL

>member
-1 MTYYVLVKYSMG
+1 MDGPKYYHTKR
-13 QISKRKQLENILSEK
+13 SKS
-28 IMVLDGAFGTEIQR
+28 
-42 MDNTLLSPYE
+42 YE

-60 LVKSVHRS
+60 LVKKVHRS
-68 YVEAGSDIISTNSF
+68 YVASGSDIISTNSF

-94 EKEDIDNLNVLAAK
+94 SKEEIDNFNILAAK

-115 EYDRCV
+115 EFNRDV

-154 LIKGGVDLILVETC
+154 LIKGGVDIVLVETC

-200 VTLTEQGNLLSGH
+200 ATLTEQGNLLSGH
-213 TVDVVWQM
+213 TVDIVWQM
-221 IKHAKPISF
+221 IKHAKPLSF

-238 EKAAELVLKLQDIPT
+238 ERAAELVLKLQEIPT
-253 RISLYPNAGLPD
+253 HISLYPNAGLPD
-265 LDGKYTESCLDFNK
+265 LDGRYTESCIDFHK
-279 RANRLAKEGRINL
+279 RANLLAKEGRINL
-292 IGGCCGTTPEHIKTI
+292 IGGCCGTTPEHIQTI
-307 KSAVDGISPRILP
+307 KLAVKDIAPRVVP
-320 QQKIRKSFNVIGE
+320 QQEIHKKFGVIGE

-338 GSKKFRELVNDNL
+338 GSKKFRELVNENL

-366 AVLDVCFDH
+366 DVLDVCFDH
-375 PDIDSSMI
+375 PDIEASMI

-391 ASSVAFVPTMI
+391 ASSVAFTPTMI
-402 DSSDFNTL
+402 DSSDFDTL

-430 GEEEFLRRATEFYRL
+430 GETEFVRRATEFFRL
-445 GVKIILM
+445 GTKIILM
-452 LADEKGQA
+452 LADEQGQA
-460 DTYERKIEIASRIV
+460 TTYERKIEIADRIV
-474 ALAKSVGF
+474 KLAKSVGF
-482 EEDDILVDPNVLT
+482 DTDDILIDPNVLT

-507 RDYLL
+507 RDYIL
-512 ATRWITDNLGVHVT
+512 ATRWINQNLGTHVT

-535 FRGNSAVRN
+535 FRGNTAVRN

-567 AIISEEN
+567 AIIPEEN
-574 IETEAF
+574 IEPEAF

-593 SDLIKYVSKDVEVK
+593 SDLIKFVTKDVEVK
-607 KEKKELTLEEKLSEA
+607 KEKKELTTEEKLSEA
-622 VANGNSAKAAEL
+622 VANGNSTKAAEL
-634 TSMILSEG
+634 TAVILSDG
-642 ATFQGVVNDILMPAM
+642 GTFQGIVNDILMPAM

-681 NAAMDVLNQ
+681 NAAMDVLNK

-719 GTVLKSSGFDV
+719 GTVLKSSGFEV

-739 ERIIES
+739 EKIVES

-755 GLITPSLSQMIKV
+755 GLITPSLTQMIKV
-768 LQQLNDAGLSIPV
+768 LEQLNEAGLSIPV
-781 VVGGAA
+781 IVGGAA
-787 TSKLHAALKMAPEYN
+787 TSKLHTALKMAPVYN

-811 IDTVNLVNKLSDRQT
+811 IDTVNLVNRLSDHQA
-826 CISLYEEQEAIRRQK
+826 CLSLYEEQEAIRRQK
-841 TENVALTEYS
+841 TENLSLEDYDSLEIVAHNYEPYR
-851 SLNIEV
+851 
-857 PNLESYKPDTEGVF
+857 PNTEGIF
-871 TLKPSVEDVIPFIDW
+871 TIRPMIEEVLPFIDW
-886 TYFFFSLQFYG
+886 SYFFFSLQFYG
-897 KYPEILKNEEAAQ
+897 KYPDLLETNAEAQQ
-910 VFEHA
+910 VFEYAHEVLA
-915 QSLLSKIAA
+915 KIIAD
-924 EKLLS
+924 KSLS
-929 IEARVGV
+929 IEARFGV
-936 VKASNIGGDVI
+936 VKASNLGDDVI
-947 KLSDGTKS
+947 RISDGARS
-955 VELPMLRRQT
+955 VDLPMLRRQT
-965 RLQETMSIAD
+965 KMQDSVSIAD
-975 TVAHDDYLSVF
+975 AVGQNDYLGVF

-1006 ALILKL
+1006 ALIVKL
-1012 IADRLT
+1012 LADRLT
-1018 EAAGEYL
+1018 EATGEYL
-1025 HYKVRSE
+1025 HYITRSD

-1062 HSLKKRVFDF
+1062 HSLKKRVFEF
-1072 LEVEKYT
+1072 LEVEQHT
-1079 SLRLTDS
+1079 SMRLTDS

-1097 LFTSRGGYFSVGR
+1097 IFTSRGGYFSVGR
-1110 IDEEQLEHY
+1110 IDEKQLEHY
-1119 SQQTGLSVDKLKEIL
+1119 SKYADLSVEKLKEIL

>member
-1 MTYYVLVKYSMG
+1 MI
-13 QISKRKQLENILSEK
+13 QISKRKQLENVLSEK

-42 MDNTLLSPYE
+42 NDNTLLSPYE
-52 PLNATNSE
+52 PLNKTNAE
-60 LVKSVHRS
+60 LVKRVHRS

-94 EKEDIDNLNVLAAK
+94 TKEEIDSLNVMAAK
-108 NAKEVAA
+108 NAKDVAA
-115 EYDRCV
+115 ESDRDV

-132 SLSLRTIEFD
+132 SLSLRTIDFD
-142 EMADSYKAQISS
+142 EMAESYKAQITS
-154 LIKGGVDLILVETC
+154 LIKGGVDIILVETC

-175 AAVYAYLASL
+175 AAVYAYLTSL
-185 SDLNLTTDDVPLMVS
+185 STLNLTTDDVPLMVS

-213 TVDVVWQM
+213 SVDVVWQM
-221 IKHAKPISF
+221 IKHAKPIAF

-238 EKAAELVLKLQDIPT
+238 ERAAELILKLQDIPT
-253 RISLYPNAGLPD
+253 NISLYPNAGLPD
-265 LDGKYTESCLDFNK
+265 LDGRYTESCADFNI
-279 RANRLAKEGRINL
+279 RANRLAKEGRINM

-307 KSAVDGISPRILP
+307 KTAVENIKPRTIP
-320 QQKIRKSFNVIGE
+320 QQEIHKSFNIIGE

-338 GSKKFRELVNDNL
+338 GSKKFRELVNANL

-375 PDIDSSMI
+375 PDVDPSMI
-383 KDFIELLS
+383 KDFIELLAS
-391 ASSVAFVPTMI
+391 SSVAFTPTMI
-402 DSSDFNTL
+402 DSSDFDTL

-430 GEEEFLRRATEFYRL
+430 GETEFLRRATEFYRL

-460 DTYERKIEIASRIV
+460 DTYERKIEIAERIV
-474 ALAKSVGF
+474 TLAKSVGF
-482 EEDDILVDPNVLT
+482 EENDILVDPNVLT
-495 ICTGIET
+495 ICTGIEE

-512 ATRWITDNLGVHVT
+512 AARWITTNLHVHIA

-535 FRGNSAVRN
+535 FRGNTAVRN

-567 AIISEEN
+567 AIIAEEN
-574 IETEAF
+574 IEAEAF
-580 EAARLAIEGESDG
+580 EHARLAIMGESDG
-593 SDLIKYVSKDVEVK
+593 SDLIKYVTKEVEVK
-607 KEKKELTLEEKLSEA
+607 KEKKELSMEEQLSEA
-622 VANGNSAKAAEL
+622 VMTGNTSKAAEL
-634 TSMILSEG
+634 TSLVLSQG
-642 ATFQGVVNDILMPAM
+642 ATFQSVVNEILMPAM
-657 TSLGQRFEEGK
+657 TLLGQRFEEGK

-681 NAAMDVLNQ
+681 NAAMDVLNK

-719 GTVLKSSGFDV
+719 GTVLKSSGFEV

-739 ERIIES
+739 ERIVES
-745 AKTSQAVCLS
+745 AKSSQAVCMS
-755 GLITPSLSQMIKV
+755 GLITPSLTQMIKV
-768 LQQLNDAGLSIPV
+768 LQQLNEAGLSIPV

-787 TSKLHAALKMAPEYN
+787 TSKLHTALKMATVYN
-802 GPVAKATTA
+802 GPAAKATTA
-811 IDTVNLVNKLSDRQT
+811 IDTVNLVNKLTDHQA
-826 CISLYEEQEAIRRQK
+826 CLSLYEEQEAMRRQK
-841 TENVALTEYS
+841 TENIALADYS
-851 SLNIEV
+851 SIKIEI
-857 PNLESYKPDTEGVF
+857 PEYEIFKPQQEGMF
-871 TLKPSVEDVIPFIDW
+871 TLRPSIEEVLPYIDW
-886 TYFFFSLQFYG
+886 NYFFFSLQLYG

-915 QSLLSKIAA
+915 QNILKNIIADKSL
-924 EKLLS
+924 E
-929 IEARVGV
+929 IEARFAV
-936 VKASNIGGDVI
+936 VEAENIGGDVI
-947 KLSDGTKS
+947 RLSDGAKT

-965 RLQETMSIAD
+965 QMQEPLSIAD
-975 TVAHDDYLSVF
+975 TVARHDYLSVF
-986 ALSAGIGLSKLMS
+986 ALTAGVGLSKLMS

-1006 ALILKL
+1006 ALIIKL

-1018 EAAGEYL
+1018 EATGEYL
-1025 HYKVRSE
+1025 HHKVRSE
-1032 YWGFDKS
+1032 YWGFDKT
-1039 PFSFDEKQ
+1039 PFTFDEKQ

-1062 HSLKKRVFDF
+1062 HSLKRRVFDF
-1072 LEVEKYT
+1072 LQVEQNT
-1079 SLRLTDS
+1079 NMRLTDS

-1097 LFTSRGGYFSVGR
+1097 LFTSRGDYFSVGR
-1110 IDEEQLEHY
+1110 VDETQLAHY
-1119 SQQTGLSVDKLKEIL
+1119 SKHIGLSVEELRELL

>member
-1 MTYYVLVKYSMG
+1 MQV
-13 QISKRKQLENILSEK
+13 SKRQQIENIFSEK

-42 MDNTLLSPYE
+42 NDNSLLSPYE
-52 PLNATNSE
+52 PLNVTNSE
-60 LVKSVHRS
+60 LVKKVHRS
-68 YVEAGSDIISTNSF
+68 YVASGSDIISTNSF
-82 NCSYLELLKHGF
+82 NCSYLELLKHGYS
-94 EKEDIDNLNVLAAK
+94 KEEIDNLNVMAAK
-108 NAKEVAA
+108 NAKEVAT
-115 EYDRCV
+115 ESKRCV

-142 EMADSYKAQISS
+142 EMAESYKAQISS
-154 LIKGGVDLILVETC
+154 LIKGGVDIILVETC

-175 AAVYAYLASL
+175 AAVYAYLSSL

-213 TVDVVWQM
+213 TTDIVWQM
-221 IKHAKPISF
+221 IRHAKPLSF

-238 EKAAELVLKLQDIPT
+238 ERAAELILGLQDIPT
-253 RISLYPNAGLPD
+253 HVSLYPNAGLPD
-265 LDGKYTESCLDFNK
+265 LDGRYTESCIDFNK

-292 IGGCCGTTPEHIKTI
+292 IGGCCGTTPEHIQTI
-307 KSAVDGISPRILP
+307 KLAVKDIAPRVIP
-320 QQKIRKSFNVIGE
+320 QQKIQQSFNVIGE

-338 GSKKFRELVNDNL
+338 GSKKFRELVNENL

-375 PDIDSSMI
+375 PDIEASMI
-383 KDFIELLS
+383 KDFIELLA
-391 ASSVAFVPTMI
+391 ASPVAFTPTMI

-430 GEEEFLRRATEFYRL
+430 GEEEFVRRAMEFYRL

-460 DTYERKIEIASRIV
+460 DTYERKIEIAERIV
-474 ALAKSVGF
+474 KLAKSVGF

-495 ICTGIET
+495 ICTGIEA

-507 RDYLL
+507 RDYLH
-512 ATRWITDNLGVHVT
+512 AARWVTNNLRVHIT

-567 AIISEEN
+567 AIIAEEN
-574 IETEAF
+574 IEKEAF

-593 SDLIKYVSKDVEVK
+593 SDLINYVSKEVEVK
-607 KEKKELTLEEKLSEA
+607 KEKKELTIEEKLSEA
-622 VANGNSAKAAEL
+622 VINGNTTKAAEL
-634 TSMILSEG
+634 TTSVLSNG
-642 ATFQGVVNDILMPAM
+642 ATFQSVVNEILMPAM
-657 TSLGQRFEEGK
+657 TLLGQRFEEGK

-681 NAAMDVLNQ
+681 NAAMDVLNA
-690 TVTFTDTSKKKVTLA
+690 TVTFTDSSKKKVTLA

-719 GTVLKSSGFDV
+719 GTVLKSSGFEV

-739 ERIIES
+739 EKIVES

-755 GLITPSLSQMIKV
+755 GLITPSLTQMIKV
-768 LQQLNDAGLSIPV
+768 QRQLNEAGLSIPV

-787 TSKLHAALKMAPEYN
+787 TSKLHTALKMAPEYN

-811 IDTVNLVNKLSDRQT
+811 IDTVNLVNRLTDHQA
-826 CISLYEEQEAIRRQK
+826 CINLYEEQEAIRRQRS
-841 TENVALTEYS
+841 ENITLTDYS
-851 SLNIEV
+851 SINIEI
-857 PNLESYKPDTEGVF
+857 PQHKPYKPNSEGIF
-871 TLKPSVEDVIPFIDW
+871 TLNLSVKDVIPFIDW
-886 TYFFFSLQFYG
+886 NYFFFSLQFYG
-897 KYPEILKNEEAAQ
+897 KYPEVLKNEEANQ

-915 QSLLSKIAA
+915 QKLLSVIAS
-924 EKLLS
+924 EKLLT

-936 VKASNIGGDVI
+936 VKASNLGEDVI
-947 KLSDGTKS
+947 RLFDGTRHID
-955 VELPMLRRQT
+955 LPMLRRQT
-965 RLQETMSIAD
+965 ELQETMSIAD
-975 TVAHDDYLSVF
+975 TVGHDDYLSVF
-986 ALSAGIGLSKLMS
+986 ALSAGVGLSKLMS

-1012 IADRLT
+1012 LADRLT
-1018 EAAGEYL
+1018 EATGEYL
-1025 HYKVRSE
+1025 HYIIRSD

-1039 PFSFDEKQ
+1039 PFSLDEKH

-1072 LEVEKYT
+1072 LEVELHT
-1079 SLRLTDS
+1079 SMRLTDN

-1097 LFTSRGGYFSVGR
+1097 LITSRGGYFSVGR
-1110 IDEEQLEHY
+1110 IDEAQLEHY
-1119 SQQTGLSVDKLKEIL
+1119 SKCVGLSVEKLKELL

>member
-1 MTYYVLVKYSMG
+1 MG
-13 QISKRKQLENILSEK
+13 QMSRRKQLEAILSEK

-52 PLNATNSE
+52 PLNATNKD
-60 LVKSVHRS
+60 LVKRVHRS
-68 YVEAGSDIISTNSF
+68 YVASGSDVISTNSF
-82 NCSYLELLKHGF
+82 NCSYLELLKHGYT
-94 EKEDIDNLNVLAAK
+94 KEEIDNLNVLAAK

-115 EYDRCV
+115 EFNRDI

-154 LIKGGVDLILVETC
+154 LIKGGVDLVLVETC

-213 TVDVVWQM
+213 TVDIVWQM
-221 IKHAKPISF
+221 IKHAKPLSF

-238 EKAAELVLKLQDIPT
+238 ERAAELVMKLQDIPT
-253 RISLYPNAGLPD
+253 HISLYPNAGLPD
-265 LDGKYTESCLDFNK
+265 LDGRYTESCIDFNK

-292 IGGCCGTTPEHIKTI
+292 IGGCCGTTPEHIQTI
-307 KSAVDGISPRILP
+307 KLAVKDVAPRLVP
-320 QQKIRKSFNVIGE
+320 QQELHKKFSVIGE

-338 GSKKFRELVNDNL
+338 GSKKFRELVNENL

-366 AVLDVCFDH
+366 DVLDVCFDH
-375 PDIDSSMI
+375 PDIDASMI

-391 ASSVAFVPTMI
+391 ASSVAFTPTMI
-402 DSSDFNTL
+402 DSSDFDTL

-430 GEEEFLRRATEFYRL
+430 GETEFLRRATEFFRL
-445 GVKIILM
+445 GTKIILM
-452 LADEKGQA
+452 LADEQGQA
-460 DTYERKIEIASRIV
+460 DTYERKIEIADRIV
-474 ALAKSVGF
+474 KLAKSVGF
-482 EEDDILVDPNVLT
+482 DVEDILIDPNVLT

-507 RDYLL
+507 RDYIL
-512 ATRWITDNLGVHVT
+512 ATRWINQNLGTHVT

-535 FRGNSAVRN
+535 FRGNTAVRN

-553 AKREG
+553 AKKEG

-567 AIISEEN
+567 AIIAEEN
-574 IETEAF
+574 IEPEAF

-593 SDLIKYVSKDVEVK
+593 SDLIKFVSKEVEVK
-607 KEKKELTLEEKLSEA
+607 KEKKELTTEEKLSDA
-622 VANGNSAKAAEL
+622 VASGNSVKAAEL
-634 TSMILSEG
+634 TKLVLSEG
-642 ATFQGVVNDILMPAM
+642 GTFQGVVNDILMPAM

-681 NAAMDVLNQ
+681 NAAMDVLNE
-690 TVTFTDTSKKKVTLA
+690 TVTFSDSSKKKVTLA

-719 GTVLKSSGFDV
+719 GTVLKSSGFEV

-739 ERIIES
+739 EKIVES

-755 GLITPSLSQMIKV
+755 GLITPSLTQMIKV
-768 LQQLNDAGLSIPV
+768 LEQLNEAGLSIPV
-781 VVGGAA
+781 IVGGAA
-787 TSKLHAALKMAPEYN
+787 TSKLHTALKMAPVYN

-811 IDTVNLVNKLSDRQT
+811 IDTVNLVNRLSDHQA
-826 CISLYEEQEAIRRQK
+826 CLSLYEEQEAIRRQK
-841 TENVALTEYS
+841 TENL
-851 SLNIEV
+851 SLEDYETLEIKAHSYEPYR
-857 PNLESYKPDTEGVF
+857 PNTEGIF
-871 TLKPSVEDVIPFIDW
+871 TINPMIEEVLPFIDW
-886 TYFFFSLQFYG
+886 NYFFFSLQFYG
-897 KYPEILKNEEAAQ
+897 KYPEILETNAEANQ

-915 QSLLSKIAA
+915 SSVLANIIAN
-924 EKLLS
+924 KSLS
-929 IEARVGV
+929 IEARFGV
-936 VKASNIGGDVI
+936 VKANNLGDDVI
-947 KLSDGTKS
+947 RLSDGTKS
-955 VELPMLRRQT
+955 IDLPMLRRQT
-965 RLQETMSIAD
+965 KMQDSVSLTD
-975 TVAHDDYLSVF
+975 TVGQNDYLGVF

-999 EAETPYD
+999 EAATPYD
-1006 ALILKL
+1006 ALIIKL
-1012 IADRLT
+1012 LADRLT
-1018 EAAGEYL
+1018 EATGEYL
-1025 HYKVRSE
+1025 HYMIRSD

-1062 HSLKKRVFDF
+1062 HSLKQRVFDF
-1072 LEVEKYT
+1072 LEVEQHT
-1079 SLRLTDS
+1079 NMRLTDS

-1097 LFTSRGGYFSVGR
+1097 LITSRGGYFSVGR
-1110 IDEEQLEHY
+1110 VDEKQLEHY
-1119 SQQTGLSVDKLKEIL
+1119 SKYAGLSVEKLKELL

>member
-1 MTYYVLVKYSMG
+1 MG
-13 QISKRKQLENILSEK
+13 QMSRRKQLEAILSEK

-52 PLNATNSE
+52 PLNATNSD
-60 LVKSVHRS
+60 LVKKVHRS
-68 YVEAGSDIISTNSF
+68 YVASGSDIISTNSF

-94 EKEDIDNLNVLAAK
+94 GKEDIDNLNMLAAK

-115 EYDRCV
+115 EFNRDV

-154 LIKGGVDLILVETC
+154 LIKGGVDIILVETC

-185 SDLNLTTDDVPLMVS
+185 SELNLTTDDVPLMVS

-213 TVDVVWQM
+213 TVDIVWQM
-221 IKHAKPISF
+221 IKHAKPLSF

-238 EKAAELVLKLQDIPT
+238 ERAAELVLQLQEIPT
-253 RISLYPNAGLPD
+253 HISLYPNAGLPD
-265 LDGKYTESCLDFNK
+265 LDGRYTESCIDFNK

-292 IGGCCGTTPEHIKTI
+292 IGGCCGTTPEHIQTI
-307 KSAVDGISPRILP
+307 KLAVKDVAPRVVP
-320 QQKIRKSFNVIGE
+320 QQEIHKKFSVIGE

-338 GSKKFRELVNDNL
+338 GSKKFRELVNENL
-351 QDAVSIAVSQVESKA
+351 QDAVSIAVSQVDSKA
-366 AVLDVCFDH
+366 DVLDVCFDH
-375 PDIDSSMI
+375 PDIEASMI

-391 ASSVAFVPTMI
+391 ASSVAFTPTMI
-402 DSSDFNTL
+402 DSSDFDTL

-430 GEEEFLRRATEFYRL
+430 GETEFLRRATEFFRL
-445 GVKIILM
+445 GTKIILM
-452 LADEKGQA
+452 LADEQGQA
-460 DTYERKIEIASRIV
+460 TTYERKVEIADRIV
-474 ALAKSVGF
+474 KLAKSVGF
-482 EEDDILVDPNVLT
+482 DTDDILIDPNVLT

-507 RDYLL
+507 RDYIL
-512 ATRWITDNLGVHVT
+512 ATRWINQNLGTHVT

-535 FRGNSAVRN
+535 FRGNTAVRN

-567 AIISEEN
+567 AIIPEEN
-574 IETEAF
+574 IEPEAF

-593 SDLIKYVSKDVEVK
+593 SDLIKFVTKDVEVK
-607 KEKKELTLEEKLSEA
+607 KEKKELTTEEKLSDA
-622 VANGNSAKAAEL
+622 VANGNSTKAAEL
-634 TSMILSEG
+634 TAVILSEG
-642 ATFQGVVNDILMPAM
+642 GTFQGIVNDILMPAM

-681 NAAMDVLNQ
+681 NAAMDVLNE
-690 TVTFTDTSKKKVTLA
+690 TVTFTDSSKKKVTLA

-719 GTVLKSSGFDV
+719 GTVLKSSGFEV

-739 ERIIES
+739 EKIVES

-755 GLITPSLSQMIKV
+755 GLITPSLTQMIKV
-768 LQQLNDAGLSIPV
+768 LEQLNEAGLSIPV
-781 VVGGAA
+781 IVGGAA
-787 TSKLHAALKMAPEYN
+787 TSKLHTALKMAPVYN

-811 IDTVNLVNKLSDRQT
+811 IDTVNLVNRLSDHQA
-826 CISLYEEQEAIRRQK
+826 CLSLYEEQEAIRRQK
-841 TENVALTEYS
+841 TENLSLEDYESLEIVAHNYE
-851 SLNIEV
+851 
-857 PNLESYKPDTEGVF
+857 PYKPNTEGIF
-871 TLKPSVEDVIPFIDW
+871 TIRPMIEEVLPFIDW
-886 TYFFFSLQFYG
+886 SYFFFSLQFYG
-897 KYPEILKNEEAAQ
+897 KYPDLLETNAEAQQ
-910 VFEHA
+910 VFEYAHEVLA
-915 QSLLSKIAA
+915 KIIAD
-924 EKLLS
+924 KSLS
-929 IEARVGV
+929 IEARFGV
-936 VKASNIGGDVI
+936 VKASNLGYDVI
-947 KLSDGTKS
+947 RISDGS
-955 VELPMLRRQT
+955 RSIDLPMLRRQT
-965 RLQETMSIAD
+965 KMQDSVSIAD
-975 TVAHDDYLSVF
+975 AVGQNDYLGVF

-1006 ALILKL
+1006 ALIVKL
-1012 IADRLT
+1012 LADRLT
-1018 EAAGEYL
+1018 EATGEYL
-1025 HYKVRSE
+1025 HYITRSD

-1062 HSLKKRVFDF
+1062 HSLKKRVFEF
-1072 LEVEKYT
+1072 LEVEQHT
-1079 SLRLTDS
+1079 SMRLTDS

-1097 LFTSRGGYFSVGR
+1097 IFTSRGGYFSVGR
-1110 IDEEQLEHY
+1110 VDEKQLEHY
-1119 SQQTGLSVDKLKEIL
+1119 SRYAGLSVEKLKELL

>member
-1 MTYYVLVKYSMG
+1 MG
-13 QISKRKQLENILSEK
+13 QMSRRKQLEAILSEK

-52 PLNATNSE
+52 PLNATNKD
-60 LVKSVHRS
+60 LVKRVHRS
-68 YVEAGSDIISTNSF
+68 YVASGSDVISTNSF
-82 NCSYLELLKHGF
+82 NCSYLELLKHGYT
-94 EKEDIDNLNVLAAK
+94 KEEIDNLNVLAAK

-115 EYDRCV
+115 EFNRDI

-154 LIKGGVDLILVETC
+154 LIKGGIDLVLVETC

-213 TVDVVWQM
+213 TVDIVWQM
-221 IKHAKPISF
+221 IKHAKPLSF

-238 EKAAELVLKLQDIPT
+238 ERAAELVMKLQDIPT
-253 RISLYPNAGLPD
+253 HISLYPNAGLPD
-265 LDGKYTESCLDFNK
+265 LDGRYTESCIDFNK

-292 IGGCCGTTPEHIKTI
+292 IGGCCGTTPEHIQTI
-307 KSAVDGISPRILP
+307 KLAVKDVAPRLVP
-320 QQKIRKSFNVIGE
+320 QQELHKKFSVIGE

-338 GSKKFRELVNDNL
+338 GSKKFRELVNENL

-366 AVLDVCFDH
+366 DVLDVCFDH
-375 PDIDSSMI
+375 PDIDASMI

-391 ASSVAFVPTMI
+391 ASSVAFTPTMI
-402 DSSDFNTL
+402 DSSDFDTL

-430 GEEEFLRRATEFYRL
+430 GETEFLRRATEFFRL
-445 GVKIILM
+445 GTKIILM
-452 LADEKGQA
+452 LADEQGQA
-460 DTYERKIEIASRIV
+460 DTYERKIEIADRIV
-474 ALAKSVGF
+474 KLAKSVGF
-482 EEDDILVDPNVLT
+482 DVDDILIDPNVLT

-507 RDYLL
+507 RDYIL
-512 ATRWITDNLGVHVT
+512 ATRWINQNLGTHVT

-535 FRGNSAVRN
+535 FRGNTAVRN

-567 AIISEEN
+567 AIIAEEN
-574 IETEAF
+574 IEPEAF

-593 SDLIKYVSKDVEVK
+593 SDLIKFVSKEVEVK
-607 KEKKELTLEEKLSEA
+607 KEKKELTIEEKLSDA
-622 VANGNSAKAAEL
+622 VASGNSVKAAEL
-634 TSMILSEG
+634 TKLVLSEG
-642 ATFQGVVNDILMPAM
+642 GTFQGVVNDILMPAM

-681 NAAMDVLNQ
+681 NAAMDVLNE
-690 TVTFTDTSKKKVTLA
+690 TVTFSDSSKKKVTLA

-719 GTVLKSSGFDV
+719 GTVLKSSGFEV

-739 ERIIES
+739 EKIVES

-755 GLITPSLSQMIKV
+755 GLITPSLTQMIKV
-768 LQQLNDAGLSIPV
+768 LGQLNEAGLSIPV
-781 VVGGAA
+781 IVGGAA
-787 TSKLHAALKMAPEYN
+787 TSKLHTALKMAPVYN

-811 IDTVNLVNKLSDRQT
+811 IDTVNLVNRLSDHQA
-826 CISLYEEQEAIRRQK
+826 CLSLYEEQEAIRRQK
-841 TENVALTEYS
+841 TENL
-851 SLNIEV
+851 SLEDYET
-857 PNLESYKPDTEGVF
+857 LEIKAHSYEPYKPNTEGIF
-871 TLKPSVEDVIPFIDW
+871 TINPMIEEVLPFIDW
-886 TYFFFSLQFYG
+886 NYFFFSLQFYG
-897 KYPEILKNEEAAQ
+897 KYPEILETNAEANQ

-915 QSLLSKIAA
+915 SSVLANIIAN
-924 EKLLS
+924 KSLS
-929 IEARVGV
+929 IEARFGV
-936 VKASNIGGDVI
+936 VKANNLGDDVI
-947 KLSDGTKS
+947 RLSDGIKS
-955 VELPMLRRQT
+955 IDLPMLRRQT
-965 RLQETMSIAD
+965 KMQDSVSLTD
-975 TVAHDDYLSVF
+975 TVGQNDYLGVF

-999 EAETPYD
+999 ETATPYD
-1006 ALILKL
+1006 ALIIKL
-1012 IADRLT
+1012 LADRLT
-1018 EAAGEYL
+1018 EATGEYL
-1025 HYKVRSE
+1025 HYMIRSD

-1062 HSLKKRVFDF
+1062 HSLKQRVFDF
-1072 LEVEKYT
+1072 LEVEQYT
-1079 SLRLTDS
+1079 NMRLTDS

-1097 LFTSRGGYFSVGR
+1097 LITSRGGYFSVGR
-1110 IDEEQLEHY
+1110 VDEKQLEHY
-1119 SQQTGLSVDKLKEIL
+1119 SKYAGLSVEKLKELL

>member
-1 MTYYVLVKYSMG
+1 MG
-13 QISKRKQLENILSEK
+13 QMSRRKQLEAILSEK

-52 PLNATNSE
+52 PLNATNKD
-60 LVKSVHRS
+60 LVKRVHRS
-68 YVEAGSDIISTNSF
+68 YVASGSDVISTNSF

-94 EKEDIDNLNVLAAK
+94 GKEEIDNLNMLAAK

-115 EYDRCV
+115 EFNRDI

-154 LIKGGVDLILVETC
+154 LIKGGVDLVLVETC

-221 IKHAKPISF
+221 IKHAKPLSF

-238 EKAAELVLKLQDIPT
+238 ERAAELVMKLQDIPT
-253 RISLYPNAGLPD
+253 HISLYPNAGLPD
-265 LDGKYTESCLDFNK
+265 LDGRYTESCIDFNK
-279 RANRLAKEGRINL
+279 RANLLAKEGRINL
-292 IGGCCGTTPEHIKTI
+292 IGGCCGTTPEHIQTI
-307 KSAVDGISPRILP
+307 KLAVKDVAPRLVP
-320 QQKIRKSFNVIGE
+320 QQEIHKKFSVIGE

-338 GSKKFRELVNDNL
+338 GSKKFRELVNENL

-366 AVLDVCFDH
+366 DVLDVCFDH
-375 PDIDSSMI
+375 PDIDASMI

-391 ASSVAFVPTMI
+391 ASSVAFTPTMI
-402 DSSDFNTL
+402 DSSDFDTL

-430 GEEEFLRRATEFYRL
+430 GETEFVRRATEFFRL
-445 GVKIILM
+445 GTKIILM
-452 LADEKGQA
+452 LADEQGQA
-460 DTYERKIEIASRIV
+460 DTYERKIEIADRIV
-474 ALAKSVGF
+474 KLAKSVGF
-482 EEDDILVDPNVLT
+482 DVDDILIDPNVLT

-507 RDYLL
+507 RDYIL
-512 ATRWITDNLGVHVT
+512 ATRWINQNLGTHVT

-535 FRGNSAVRN
+535 FRGNTAVRN

-567 AIISEEN
+567 AIIAEEN
-574 IETEAF
+574 IEPEAF

-593 SDLIKYVSKDVEVK
+593 SDLIKFVSKEVEVK
-607 KEKKELTLEEKLSEA
+607 KEKKELTTEEKLSDA
-622 VANGNSAKAAEL
+622 VASGNSVKAAEL
-634 TSMILSEG
+634 TKLVLSEG
-642 ATFQGVVNDILMPAM
+642 STFQGVVNDILMPAM

-668 VFLPSLVKAASAM
+668 VFLPSLVKAAPAM
-681 NAAMDVLNQ
+681 NAAMDVLNE
-690 TVTFTDTSKKKVTLA
+690 TVTFSDSSKKKVTLA

-719 GTVLKSSGFDV
+719 GTVLKSSGFEV

-739 ERIIES
+739 EKIVES

-755 GLITPSLSQMIKV
+755 GLITPSLTQMIKV
-768 LQQLNDAGLSIPV
+768 LEQLNEAGLSIPV
-781 VVGGAA
+781 IVGGAA
-787 TSKLHAALKMAPEYN
+787 TSKLHTALKMAPVYN

-811 IDTVNLVNKLSDRQT
+811 IDTVNLVNRLSDHQA
-826 CISLYEEQEAIRRQK
+826 CLSLYEEQEAIRRQK
-841 TENVALTEYS
+841 TENL
-851 SLNIEV
+851 SLEDYETLEIKAHSYEPYR
-857 PNLESYKPDTEGVF
+857 PNTEGIF
-871 TLKPSVEDVIPFIDW
+871 TINPMIEEVLPFIDW
-886 TYFFFSLQFYG
+886 NYFFFSLQFYG
-897 KYPEILKNEEAAQ
+897 KYPEILETNAEANQ

-915 QSLLSKIAA
+915 SSVLANIIAN
-924 EKLLS
+924 KSLS
-929 IEARVGV
+929 IETRFGV
-936 VKASNIGGDVI
+936 VKANNLGDDVI
-947 KLSDGTKS
+947 RLSDGTKS
-955 VELPMLRRQT
+955 IDLPMLRRQT
-965 RLQETMSIAD
+965 KMQDSVSLTD
-975 TVAHDDYLSVF
+975 TVGQNDYLGVF

-999 EAETPYD
+999 EAATPYD
-1006 ALILKL
+1006 ALIIKL
-1012 IADRLT
+1012 LADRLT
-1018 EAAGEYL
+1018 EATGEYL
-1025 HYKVRSE
+1025 HYMIRSD

-1062 HSLKKRVFDF
+1062 HSLKQRVFDF
-1072 LEVEKYT
+1072 LEVEQHT
-1079 SLRLTDS
+1079 NMRLTDS

-1097 LFTSRGGYFSVGR
+1097 LITSRGGYFSVGR
-1110 IDEEQLEHY
+1110 VDEKQLEHY
-1119 SQQTGLSVDKLKEIL
+1119 SKYAGLSVEKLKELL

>member
-1 MTYYVLVKYSMG
+1 MG
-13 QISKRKQLENILSEK
+13 QMSRRKQLEAILSEK

-42 MDNTLLSPYE
+42 IDNTLLSPYE
-52 PLNATNSE
+52 PLNATNKD
-60 LVKSVHRS
+60 LVKRVHRS
-68 YVEAGSDIISTNSF
+68 YVASGSDVISTNSF
-82 NCSYLELLKHGF
+82 NCSYLELLKHGYT
-94 EKEDIDNLNVLAAK
+94 KEEIDNLNVLAAK

-115 EYDRCV
+115 EFNRDI

-154 LIKGGVDLILVETC
+154 LIKGGVDLVLVETC

-213 TVDVVWQM
+213 TVDIVWQM
-221 IKHAKPISF
+221 IKHAKPLSF

-238 EKAAELVLKLQDIPT
+238 ERAAELVMKLQDIPT
-253 RISLYPNAGLPD
+253 HISLYPNAGLPD
-265 LDGKYTESCLDFNK
+265 LDGRYTESCIDFNK

-292 IGGCCGTTPEHIKTI
+292 IGGCCGTTPEHIQTI
-307 KSAVDGISPRILP
+307 KLAVKDVAPRLVP
-320 QQKIRKSFNVIGE
+320 QQELHKKFSVIGE

-338 GSKKFRELVNDNL
+338 GSKKFRELVNENL

-366 AVLDVCFDH
+366 DVLDVCFDH
-375 PDIDSSMI
+375 PDIDASMI

-391 ASSVAFVPTMI
+391 ASSVAFTPTMI
-402 DSSDFNTL
+402 DSSDFDTL

-430 GEEEFLRRATEFYRL
+430 GETEFLRKATEFFRL
-445 GVKIILM
+445 GTKIILM
-452 LADEKGQA
+452 LADEQGQA
-460 DTYERKIEIASRIV
+460 DTYERKIEIADRIV
-474 ALAKSVGF
+474 KLAKSVGF
-482 EEDDILVDPNVLT
+482 DVDDILIDPNVLT

-507 RDYLL
+507 RDYIL
-512 ATRWITDNLGVHVT
+512 ATRWINQNLGTHVT

-535 FRGNSAVRN
+535 FRGNTAVRN

-567 AIISEEN
+567 AIIAEEN
-574 IETEAF
+574 IEPEAF

-593 SDLIKYVSKDVEVK
+593 SDLIKFVSKEVEVK
-607 KEKKELTLEEKLSEA
+607 KEKKELTIEEKLSDA
-622 VANGNSAKAAEL
+622 VASGNSVKAAEL
-634 TSMILSEG
+634 TKLVLSEG
-642 ATFQGVVNDILMPAM
+642 GTFQGVVNDILMPAM
-657 TSLGQRFEEGK
+657 TLLGQRFEEGK

-681 NAAMDVLNQ
+681 NAAMDVLNE
-690 TVTFTDTSKKKVTLA
+690 TVTFSDSSKKKVTLA

-719 GTVLKSSGFDV
+719 GTVLKSSGFEV

-739 ERIIES
+739 EKIVES

-755 GLITPSLSQMIKV
+755 GLITPSLTQMIKV
-768 LQQLNDAGLSIPV
+768 LGQLNEAGLSIPV
-781 VVGGAA
+781 IVGGAA
-787 TSKLHAALKMAPEYN
+787 TSKLHTALKMAPVYN

-811 IDTVNLVNKLSDRQT
+811 IDTVNLVNRLSDHQA
-826 CISLYEEQEAIRRQK
+826 CLSLYEEQEAIRRQK
-841 TENVALTEYS
+841 TENL
-851 SLNIEV
+851 SLEDYETLEIKAHSYEPYR
-857 PNLESYKPDTEGVF
+857 PNTEGIF
-871 TLKPSVEDVIPFIDW
+871 TINPMIEEVLPFIDW
-886 TYFFFSLQFYG
+886 NYFFFSLQFYG
-897 KYPEILKNEEAAQ
+897 KYPEILETNAEANQ

-915 QSLLSKIAA
+915 SSVLANIIAN
-924 EKLLS
+924 KSLS
-929 IEARVGV
+929 IEARFGV
-936 VKASNIGGDVI
+936 VKANNLGDDVI
-947 KLSDGTKS
+947 RLSDGTKS
-955 VELPMLRRQT
+955 IDLPMLRRQT
-965 RLQETMSIAD
+965 KMQDSVSLTD
-975 TVAHDDYLSVF
+975 TVGQNDYLGVF

-999 EAETPYD
+999 EAVTPYD
-1006 ALILKL
+1006 ALIIKL
-1012 IADRLT
+1012 LADRLT
-1018 EAAGEYL
+1018 EATGEYL
-1025 HYKVRSE
+1025 HYMIRSD

-1062 HSLKKRVFDF
+1062 HSLKQRVFDF
-1072 LEVEKYT
+1072 LEVEQHT
-1079 SLRLTDS
+1079 NMRLTDS

-1097 LFTSRGGYFSVGR
+1097 LITSRGGYFSVGR
-1110 IDEEQLEHY
+1110 VDEKQLEHY
-1119 SQQTGLSVDKLKEIL
+1119 SKYAGLSVEKLKELL